1 MNNSNYRLQILN
13 HKDLFPTRDEAIGY
27 INDNFRMEAL
37 VGEPAI
43 AYYGDSDEPNAIIA
57 LGTPTSKRVF
67 FIDTFELSQSLKEL
81 KENSSEELEKDRL
94 DIDDLIDK
102 VSNIITA
109 AGFIYDDNKK
119 SNRITYEP
127 DNKDSVIGETKTL
140 AEAVAK
146 LSEYAQKHVADNAL
160 TVKDTNTVAISYKD
174 TENGK
179 EMSAD
184 VKLSIEGA
192 DDDLAFNNNII
203 GVKPDGLFAAVS
215 LAFDE
220 NRRELI
226 FTTSGIKN
234 DVFVTDAKV
243 EKINIGEHTGVV
255 AQNEDANPIK
265 VTVEDDGNG
274 NKVISSKA
282 LLSEDPNNII
292 KVQDG
297 ALLVDGRAKN
307 IKYKEASVF
316 DGIVNLEDKVEVLST
331 FDVEVDVAKN
341 SLTITV
347 GEHTETVML
356 PGVDII
362 DNVKYDK
369 VNHQIIITF
378 KNGSSATIPLDDI
391 FKGYYF
397 DTTGTIELHEHVN
410 EDGSATITTAV
421 KLRDTDNAIAIDENG
436 YMYVPVSKTA
446 AEIDT
451 IVESIR
457 SEIERAKSAE
467 QALRDGLTKEI
478 HDRETSIAETKLY
491 ADSVVKGEHDRALEA
506 ENKLQEKIDAET
518 NTRVS
523 EITRVETEVVGDAK
537 AEVLENLQNE
547 IDRAKGAEQVNAKSI
562 ADETARAIQA
572 ETVLTSDVDTIKDK
586 LKIHGDSLTSLSDK
600 IAEETT
606 RATGKEHALELVI
619 NENKQKIDKEIA
631 NRVEKDASQDVA
643 IQSNHDALITLQG
656 TVDTEGSIRSII
668 NDELVTTNNKI
679 DNETERAET
688 AEGVLGERIDALVT
702 ANGNTLKDSKAYTD
716 EKISDVKGITDS
728 IKVDI
733 KALQDKDTEIKGI
746 LDTKVE
752 AVRLE
757 GVEGQPLTYQLLVK
771 LPTGEAVCGTINIP
785 QDNFFKSAHFDEA
798 TGHLFLTFSTP
809 DGEQVADL
817 NMNSLVQ
824 IYHAGNGLGKDSDNK
839 FFINKNEDG
848 DEGYLVVNENG
859 ICIQGINAKL
869 SEKANVGDSYTK
881 TESETTYSDIRQEI
895 TTAKNDLT
903 LVIKDAKT
911 ELNGKVTE
919 VANSVTV
926 ETNRASLEENRL
938 SDLITAN
945 TSAITN
951 NNTQT
956 NAKLAELTTK
966 ASNNTTA
973 ITAEETRATAAEK
986 ALDVR
991 VTAAEDK
998 INTLNAGVGV
1008 EGSVS
1013 DKISKAQ
1020 SAINDRIVQVEKDY
1034 ANADTVLNNN
1044 ITNLETNL
1052 THQIDDAKTE
1062 CNTYTDNAVRTVADR
1077 VTTNE
1082 NAITAINDSIQEVKE
1097 SVKQSEITV
1106 ETKTANSPVNLTKDK
1121 NVLGVQLTISSAT
1134 DNLLS
1139 TNDGGLFASSNA
1151 LYHTCL
1157 GENNQ
1162 PSTVQGELNKIY
1174 PTVRDAKTAI
1184 EEVRGLQTNVNT
1196 ISDKLAL
1203 TEEKVQTNTDNINA
1217 INEAINNASFLKGGS
1232 TKTVVVKVAKNAAE
1246 AEYAVTA
1253 DVKISTDAENELIQ
1267 KENGLYCTTRVCN
1280 TPENLIKKQSD
1291 GIFASNN
1298 AKDIRI
1304 IYNGVDTN
1312 VQEGFKQ
1319 LTDKVNKIVMPS
1331 ETIESLNATVV
1342 EQQKQIAA
1350 QADRITQLETLVNNL
1365 VDKVNNLIDFGTY
1378 SVTNE
1383 HS

>member
-13 HKDLFPTRDEAIGY
+13 HNDLFATREDAIGY

-43 AYYGDSDEPNAIIA
+43 AYYGDSDKPNAIIA

-81 KENSSEELEKDRL
+81 KESSSEELEKDRL

-102 VSNIITA
+102 VSNIIA
-109 AGFIYDDNKK
+109 ASGFIYDDNKK

-127 DNKDSVIGETKTL
+127 DNKDSVIGETNTL
-140 AEAVAK
+140 AEAIAK
-146 LSEYAQKHVADNAL
+146 LSEYVQKHVTDNAI

-220 NRRELI
+220 KRRELI

-255 AQNEDANPIK
+255 AHNEDANPIK
-265 VTVEDDGNG
+265 VIVENDTNG
-274 NKVISSKA
+274 NKVISSNA
-282 LLSEDPNNII
+282 VLSEDPNNIL

-316 DGIVNLEDKVEVLST
+316 EGIVNLEDKVEALST
-331 FDVEVDVAKN
+331 FDVKVDAAKN

-347 GEHTETVML
+347 GEHTETVTL

-362 DNVKYDK
+362 NNVKYDK

-397 DTTGTIELHEHVN
+397 DTTGTVELHEHVN
-410 EDGSATITTAV
+410 GDGSSTITTAV

-436 YMYVPVSKTA
+436 YMYVPVSKTS

-478 HDRETSIAETKLY
+478 HDREASIAETKLY
-491 ADSVVKGEHDRALEA
+491 ADNAVKVEHDRALEA
-506 ENKLQEKIDAET
+506 ERNLREKIEAET
-518 NTRVS
+518 TTRVS
-523 EITRVETEVVGDAK
+523 EITRVETEVVGNAK
-537 AEVLENLQNE
+537 AEVLEKLQNE
-547 IDRAKGAEQVNAKSI
+547 TDRAKGAEQANAKSI
-562 ADETARAIQA
+562 ADETARAKQS

-586 LKIHGDSLTSLSDK
+586 LKVHEESLTSLSDK
-600 IAEETT
+600 IGDETA
-606 RATGKEHALELVI
+606 RAIEKEHSLELVI

-631 NRVEKDASQDVA
+631 DRAEKDASQDA
-643 IQSNHDALITLQG
+643 EITANHEALITLQG

-668 NDELVTTNNKI
+668 NDELVATENKI
-679 DNETERAET
+679 VNETERAEN

-702 ANGNTLKDSKAYTD
+702 ANGNTLDDSKAYTD

-785 QDNFFKSAHFDEA
+785 QDNFFKGARFDEG
-798 TGHLFLTFSTP
+798 TGHLFLTFSTSE
-809 DGEQVADL
+809 GEQVADL
-817 NMNSLVQ
+817 DMNSLVQ
-824 IYHAGNGLGKDSDNK
+824 IYYAGNGLGKDSDNK

-848 DEGYLVVNENG
+848 DEGYLVVGENG

-869 SEKANVGDSYTK
+869 SEKANIGDSYTK
-881 TESETTYSDIRQEI
+881 AESETTYSDIRKEI
-895 TTAKNDLT
+895 TTSKNDLT

-911 ELNGKVTE
+911 ELNGKITE
-919 VANSVTV
+919 VANSITD
-926 ETNRASLEENRL
+926 ETKRAEGEESRL
-938 SDLITAN
+938 NDLITAN
-945 TSAITN
+945 TSTITN
-951 NNTQT
+951 NNTET
-956 NAKLAELTTK
+956 NAKLAELATK
-966 ASNNTTA
+966 ATNNTTA
-973 ITAEETRATAAEK
+973 ITAETTRATAAET
-986 ALDVR
+986 ALNVR

-1013 DKISKAQ
+1013 DKISKTQ
-1020 SAINDRIVQVEKDY
+1020 SVINDRIAQVEKDY
-1034 ANADTVLNNN
+1034 ANADTVLNNS
-1044 ITNLETNL
+1044 ITNLEANL
-1052 THQIDDAKTE
+1052 THQINDAKTA
-1062 CNTYTDNAVRTVADR
+1062 CNTYTDTSIRTVADR

-1082 NAITAINDSIQEVKE
+1082 NAITAINDSLNEVKN
-1097 SVKQSEITV
+1097 SVKQSEIDV
-1106 ETKTANSPVNLTKDK
+1106 ETETADSPVNLTKTVSEGK
-1121 NVLGVQLTISSAT
+1121 NIIGVRLKISPSEN
-1134 DNLLS
+1134 NLIV
-1139 TNDGGLFASSNA
+1139 TEDGTLFASKDA
-1151 LYHTCL
+1151 RYHSCL
-1157 GENNQ
+1157 GENGAVSN
-1162 PSTVQGELNKIY
+1162 VQGELNKLFEG
-1174 PTVRDAKTAI
+1174 VREAKSIAEDVHT
-1184 EEVRGLQTNVNT
+1184 LQTAVT
-1196 ISDKLAL
+1196 MLQGA
-1203 TEEKVQTNTDNINA
+1203 VQTNNGKIENLTSTVDSFDARINNTEA
-1217 INEAINNASFLKGGS
+1217 LVRGYENRMKSVEDSIIAINNKIGSADDTTSILGRLKS
-1232 TKTVVVKVAKNAAE
+1232 
-1246 AEYAVTA
+1246 
-1253 DVKISTDAENELIQ
+1253 
-1267 KENGLYCTTRVCN
+1267 
-1280 TPENLIKKQSD
+1280 
-1291 GIFASNN
+1291 
-1298 AKDIRI
+1298 
-1304 IYNGVDTN
+1304 
-1312 VQEGFKQ
+1312 
-1319 LTDKVNKIVMPS
+1319 
-1331 ETIESLNATVV
+1331 IEEKLSS
-1342 EQQKQIAA
+1342 
-1350 QADRITQLETLVNNL
+1350 
-1365 VDKVNNLIDFGTY
+1365 LIDFGTY
-1378 SVTNE
+1378 D
-1383 HS
+1383 

>member
-13 HKDLFPTRDEAIGY
+13 HNDLFATREDAIGY

-43 AYYGDSDEPNAIIA
+43 AYYGDSDKPNAIIA

-102 VSNIITA
+102 VNNIIA
-109 AGFIYDDNKK
+109 ASGFIYDDNKK

-146 LSEYAQKHVADNAL
+146 LSEYVQKPVTDNAI

-220 NRRELI
+220 KRRELI

-243 EKINIGEHTGVV
+243 EKINIGEHTSVV
-255 AQNEDANPIK
+255 AHNEDANPIK
-265 VTVEDDGNG
+265 VTVENDTNG
-274 NKVISSKA
+274 NKVISSNA
-282 LLSEDPNNII
+282 LLSEDPNNIL

-307 IKYKEASVF
+307 IKYKKASVF
-316 DGIVNLEDKVEVLST
+316 EGIVNLEDKVEALST
-331 FDVEVDVAKN
+331 FDVKVDVEKN

-347 GEHTETVML
+347 GEHTETVTL

-362 DNVKYDK
+362 NNVKYDK

-397 DTTGTIELHEHVN
+397 DTTGTVELHEHVN
-410 EDGSATITTAV
+410 GDGSSTITTAV

-457 SEIERAKSAE
+457 TEIERAKSAE
-467 QALRDGLTKEI
+467 QVLRDGLTKEI

-506 ENKLQEKIDAET
+506 ENKLQEKIVAET

-537 AEVLENLQNE
+537 AEVLEKLQNE
-547 IDRAKGAEQVNAKSI
+547 IDRAKGDEQVNAKSI

-631 NRVEKDASQDVA
+631 DRVEKDASQDVA
-643 IQSNHDALITLQG
+643 IQANHDALKLLQG

-668 NDELVTTNNKI
+668 NDELVATNNKI

-688 AEGVLGERIDALVT
+688 AEGVLGERINTLVT

-733 KALQDKDTEIKGI
+733 KALQDKDTEIEGI
-746 LDTKVE
+746 LNTKVE

-785 QDNFFKSAHFDEA
+785 QDNFFKSARFDEA
-798 TGHLFLTFSTP
+798 TGHLFLTFNTP
-809 DGEQVADL
+809 EGEQVADL
-817 NMNSLVQ
+817 DMNSLVQ

-848 DEGYLVVNENG
+848 DEGYLVVGENG

-869 SEKANVGDSYTK
+869 SEKANIGDSYTK
-881 TESETTYSDIRQEI
+881 AESETTYSDIRKEI
-895 TTAKNDLT
+895 ATSKNDLT

-911 ELNGKVTE
+911 ELNGKIVE
-919 VANSVTV
+919 VANSITD
-926 ETNRASLEENRL
+926 ETDRASNEESRL

-945 TSAITN
+945 TSTINN
-951 NNTQT
+951 NNTET
-956 NAKLAELTTK
+956 KAKLAELATK
-966 ASNNTTA
+966 AANNTTA
-973 ITAEETRATAAEK
+973 ITAETTRATAAET
-986 ALDVR
+986 ALNVR

-1013 DKISKAQ
+1013 DKISKTQ
-1020 SAINDRIVQVEKDY
+1020 SVINDRIAQVEKDY
-1034 ANADTVLNNN
+1034 ANADTALNNS
-1044 ITNLETNL
+1044 IVNLKANL
-1052 THQIDDAKTE
+1052 THQIDDAKIA
-1062 CNTYTDNAVRTVADR
+1062 CNTYTDTAIRPVADR

-1082 NAITAINDSIQEVKE
+1082 NAITAINDSLNEVKN
-1097 SVKQSEITV
+1097 SVKQSEIDV
-1106 ETKTANSPVNLTKDK
+1106 ETETADSPVNLTKTVSEGK
-1121 NVLGVQLTISSAT
+1121 NIIGVRLKISPSEN
-1134 DNLLS
+1134 NLIV
-1139 TNDGGLFASSNA
+1139 TEDGTLFASKDA
-1151 LYHTCL
+1151 RYHSCL
-1157 GENNQ
+1157 GENGAASN
-1162 PSTVQGELNKIY
+1162 VQDELNKLFEGVREAKSIAEDVHTLQTAVTMLQGAVQTNNGKIENLTS
-1174 PTVRDAKTAI
+1174 TVNSFDARINNTETLVRGYENRMRSVEDAIIAINNKIGSANDTTTILGRLKAI
-1184 EEVRGLQTNVNT
+1184 EE
-1196 ISDKLAL
+1196 KL
-1203 TEEKVQTNTDNINA
+1203 D
-1217 INEAINNASFLKGGS
+1217 S
-1232 TKTVVVKVAKNAAE
+1232 
-1246 AEYAVTA
+1246 
-1253 DVKISTDAENELIQ
+1253 
-1267 KENGLYCTTRVCN
+1267 
-1280 TPENLIKKQSD
+1280 
-1291 GIFASNN
+1291 
-1298 AKDIRI
+1298 
-1304 IYNGVDTN
+1304 
-1312 VQEGFKQ
+1312 
-1319 LTDKVNKIVMPS
+1319 
-1331 ETIESLNATVV
+1331 
-1342 EQQKQIAA
+1342 
-1350 QADRITQLETLVNNL
+1350 
-1365 VDKVNNLIDFGTY
+1365 LIDFGTY
-1378 SVTNE
+1378 D
-1383 HS
+1383 

>member
-1 MNNSNYRLQILN
+1 MNNPNYRLQILN
-13 HKDLFPTRDEAIGY
+13 HNDLFATREDAIGY

-43 AYYGDSDEPNAIIA
+43 AYYGDSDKPNAIIA

-81 KENSSEELEKDRL
+81 KESSSEELEKDRL

-102 VSNIITA
+102 VSNIIA
-109 AGFIYDDNKK
+109 ASGFIYDDNKK

-127 DNKDSVIGETKTL
+127 DNKDSVIGETNTL
-140 AEAVAK
+140 AEAIAK
-146 LSEYAQKHVADNAL
+146 LSEYVQKHVTDNAIA
-160 TVKDTNTVAISYKD
+160 VKDTNTVAISYKD

-220 NRRELI
+220 KRRELI

-243 EKINIGEHTGVV
+243 EKINIGEHTGVI
-255 AQNEDANPIK
+255 AHNEDANPIK
-265 VTVEDDGNG
+265 VIVENNTNG
-274 NKVISSKA
+274 NKVISSNVV
-282 LLSEDPNNII
+282 LSEDPNNIL

-316 DGIVNLEDKVEVLST
+316 EGIVNLEDKVEALST
-331 FDVEVDVAKN
+331 FDVKVDVAKN

-347 GEHTETVML
+347 GEHTETVTL

-362 DNVKYDK
+362 NNVKYDK

-397 DTTGTIELHEHVN
+397 DTTGTVELHEHVN
-410 EDGSATITTAV
+410 GDGSSTITTAV

-436 YMYVPVSKTA
+436 YMYVPVSKTS

-537 AEVLENLQNE
+537 AEVLEKIQNE

-631 NRVEKDASQDVA
+631 DRVEKDASQDVA
-643 IQSNHDALITLQG
+643 IQANNKALEILQG

-688 AEGVLGERIDALVT
+688 AEGVLGERINALVT

-785 QDNFFKSAHFDEA
+785 QDNFFKSARFDEG
-798 TGHLFLTFSTP
+798 TGHLFLTFSTSE
-809 DGEQVADL
+809 GEQVADL
-817 NMNSLVQ
+817 DMNSLVQ

-848 DEGYLVVNENG
+848 DEGYLVVGENG

-869 SEKANVGDSYTK
+869 SEKANIGDSYTK
-881 TESETTYSDIRQEI
+881 TESETTYSDIRKEI
-895 TTAKNDLT
+895 ATSKNDLT

-911 ELNGKVTE
+911 ELNGKIVE
-919 VANSVTV
+919 VANSITD
-926 ETNRASLEENRL
+926 ETDRASNEESRL

-945 TSAITN
+945 TSTINN
-951 NNTQT
+951 NNTET
-956 NAKLAELTTK
+956 KAKLAELATK
-966 ASNNTTA
+966 AANNTTA
-973 ITAEETRATAAEK
+973 ITAETTRATAAET
-986 ALDVR
+986 ALNVR

-1013 DKISKAQ
+1013 DKISKTQ
-1020 SAINDRIVQVEKDY
+1020 SVINDRIAQVEKDY
-1034 ANADTVLNNN
+1034 ANADTALNNS
-1044 ITNLETNL
+1044 IVNLEANL
-1052 THQIDDAKTE
+1052 THQIDDAKIA
-1062 CNTYTDNAVRTVADR
+1062 CNTYTDTAIRPVADR
-1077 VTTNE
+1077 LTTNE
-1082 NAITAINDSIQEVKE
+1082 NAITAINDSLNEVKN
-1097 SVKQSEITV
+1097 SVKQSEIDV
-1106 ETKTANSPVNLTKDK
+1106 ETETADSPVNLTKTVSEGK
-1121 NVLGVQLTISSAT
+1121 NIIGVRLKISPSEN
-1134 DNLLS
+1134 NLIV
-1139 TNDGGLFASSNA
+1139 TEDGTLFASKDA
-1151 LYHTCL
+1151 RYHSCL
-1157 GENNQ
+1157 GENGAASN
-1162 PSTVQGELNKIY
+1162 VQGELNKLFEGVREAKSIAEDVHTLQTAVTMLQGAVQTNNGKIENLTS
-1174 PTVRDAKTAI
+1174 TVNSFDARINNTETLVRGYENRMRSVEDAIIAINNKIGSANDTTTILGRLKAI
-1184 EEVRGLQTNVNT
+1184 EE
-1196 ISDKLAL
+1196 KL
-1203 TEEKVQTNTDNINA
+1203 D
-1217 INEAINNASFLKGGS
+1217 S
-1232 TKTVVVKVAKNAAE
+1232 
-1246 AEYAVTA
+1246 
-1253 DVKISTDAENELIQ
+1253 
-1267 KENGLYCTTRVCN
+1267 
-1280 TPENLIKKQSD
+1280 
-1291 GIFASNN
+1291 
-1298 AKDIRI
+1298 
-1304 IYNGVDTN
+1304 
-1312 VQEGFKQ
+1312 
-1319 LTDKVNKIVMPS
+1319 
-1331 ETIESLNATVV
+1331 
-1342 EQQKQIAA
+1342 
-1350 QADRITQLETLVNNL
+1350 
-1365 VDKVNNLIDFGTY
+1365 LIDFGIY
-1378 SVTNE
+1378 N
-1383 HS
+1383 

>member
-13 HKDLFPTRDEAIGY
+13 HNDLFATREDAIGY

-43 AYYGDSDEPNAIIA
+43 AYYGDSDKPNAIIA

-81 KENSSEELEKDRL
+81 KESSSEELEKDRL

-102 VSNIITA
+102 VSNIIA
-109 AGFIYDDNKK
+109 ASGFIYDDNKK

-127 DNKDSVIGETKTL
+127 DNKDSVIGETNTL
-140 AEAVAK
+140 AEAIAK
-146 LSEYAQKHVADNAL
+146 LSEYVQKHVTDNAI

-220 NRRELI
+220 KRRELI

-255 AQNEDANPIK
+255 AHNEDANPIK
-265 VTVEDDGNG
+265 VIVENDTNG
-274 NKVISSKA
+274 NKVISSNA
-282 LLSEDPNNII
+282 VLSEYPNNIL

-316 DGIVNLEDKVEVLST
+316 EGIVNLEDKVEALST
-331 FDVEVDVAKN
+331 FDVKVDAAKN

-347 GEHTETVML
+347 GEHTETVTL

-362 DNVKYDK
+362 NNVKYDK

-397 DTTGTIELHEHVN
+397 DTTGTVELHEHVN
-410 EDGSATITTAV
+410 GDGSSTITTAV

-436 YMYVPVSKTA
+436 YMYVPVSKTS

-478 HDRETSIAETKLY
+478 HDREASIAETKLY
-491 ADSVVKGEHDRALEA
+491 ADNAVKVEHDRALEA
-506 ENKLQEKIDAET
+506 ERNLREKIEAET
-518 NTRVS
+518 TTRVS
-523 EITRVETEVVGDAK
+523 EITRVETEVVGNAK
-537 AEVLENLQNE
+537 AEVLEKLQNE
-547 IDRAKGAEQVNAKSI
+547 TDRAKGAEQANAKSI
-562 ADETARAIQA
+562 ADETARAKQS

-586 LKIHGDSLTSLSDK
+586 LKVHEESLTSLSDK
-600 IAEETT
+600 IGDETA
-606 RATGKEHALELVI
+606 RAIEKEHSLELVI

-631 NRVEKDASQDVA
+631 DRAEKDASQDA
-643 IQSNHDALITLQG
+643 EITANHEALITLQG

-668 NDELVTTNNKI
+668 NDELVATENKI
-679 DNETERAET
+679 VNETERAKT

-702 ANGNTLKDSKAYTD
+702 ANGNTLDDSKAYTD

-785 QDNFFKSAHFDEA
+785 QDNFFKGARFDEG
-798 TGHLFLTFSTP
+798 TGHLFLTFSTSE
-809 DGEQVADL
+809 GEQVADL
-817 NMNSLVQ
+817 DMNSLVQ
-824 IYHAGNGLGKDSDNK
+824 IYYAGNGLGKDSDNK

-848 DEGYLVVNENG
+848 DEGYLVVGENG

-869 SEKANVGDSYTK
+869 NEKANIGDSYTK
-881 TESETTYSDIRQEI
+881 AESETTYSDIRKEI
-895 TTAKNDLT
+895 TTSKNDLT

-911 ELNGKVTE
+911 ELNGKITE
-919 VANSVTV
+919 VANSITD
-926 ETNRASLEENRL
+926 ETKRAEGEESRL
-938 SDLITAN
+938 NDLITAN
-945 TSAITN
+945 TSTITN
-951 NNTQT
+951 NNTET
-956 NAKLAELTTK
+956 NAKLAELATK
-966 ASNNTTA
+966 ATNNTTA
-973 ITAEETRATAAEK
+973 ITAETTRATAAET
-986 ALDVR
+986 ALNVR

-1013 DKISKAQ
+1013 DKISKTQ
-1020 SAINDRIVQVEKDY
+1020 SVINDRIAQVEKDY
-1034 ANADTVLNNN
+1034 ANADTVLNNS
-1044 ITNLETNL
+1044 ITNLEANL
-1052 THQIDDAKTE
+1052 THQINDAKTA
-1062 CNTYTDNAVRTVADR
+1062 CNTYTDTSIRTVADR

-1082 NAITAINDSIQEVKE
+1082 NAITAINDNLNEVKN
-1097 SVKQSEITV
+1097 SVKQSEIDV
-1106 ETKTANSPVNLTKDK
+1106 ETETADSPVNLTKTVSEGK
-1121 NVLGVQLTISSAT
+1121 NIIGVRLKISPSEN
-1134 DNLLS
+1134 NLIV
-1139 TNDGGLFASSNA
+1139 TEDGTLFASKDA
-1151 LYHTCL
+1151 RYHSCL
-1157 GENNQ
+1157 GENGAVSN
-1162 PSTVQGELNKIY
+1162 VQGELNKLFEG
-1174 PTVRDAKTAI
+1174 VREAKSIAEDVHT
-1184 EEVRGLQTNVNT
+1184 LQTAVT
-1196 ISDKLAL
+1196 MLQGA
-1203 TEEKVQTNTDNINA
+1203 VQTNNGKIENLTSTVDSFDARINNTEA
-1217 INEAINNASFLKGGS
+1217 LVRGYENRMKSVEDSIIAINNKIGSADDTTSILGRLKS
-1232 TKTVVVKVAKNAAE
+1232 
-1246 AEYAVTA
+1246 
-1253 DVKISTDAENELIQ
+1253 
-1267 KENGLYCTTRVCN
+1267 
-1280 TPENLIKKQSD
+1280 
-1291 GIFASNN
+1291 
-1298 AKDIRI
+1298 
-1304 IYNGVDTN
+1304 
-1312 VQEGFKQ
+1312 
-1319 LTDKVNKIVMPS
+1319 
-1331 ETIESLNATVV
+1331 IEEKLSS
-1342 EQQKQIAA
+1342 
-1350 QADRITQLETLVNNL
+1350 
-1365 VDKVNNLIDFGTY
+1365 LIDFGIY
-1378 SVTNE
+1378 D
-1383 HS
+1383 

>member
-13 HKDLFPTRDEAIGY
+13 HNDLFATREDAIGY

-43 AYYGDSDEPNAIIA
+43 AYYGDSNKPNAIIA

-102 VSNIITA
+102 VNNIIA
-109 AGFIYDDNKK
+109 ASGFIYDDNKK

-127 DNKDSVIGETKTL
+127 DNKDSIIGETKTL

-146 LSEYAQKHVADNAL
+146 LSEYVQKHVTDNAI

-220 NRRELI
+220 KRRELI

-255 AQNEDANPIK
+255 AHNEDTNPIK
-265 VTVEDDGNG
+265 VIVENDTNG
-274 NKVISSKA
+274 NKVISSNA
-282 LLSEDPNNII
+282 LISEDTNNIL

-307 IKYKEASVF
+307 ITYKEASVF
-316 DGIVNLEDKVEVLST
+316 EGIVNLEDKVEALST
-331 FDVEVDVAKN
+331 FDVKVDVAKN

-347 GEHTETVML
+347 GEHTETVTL

-362 DNVKYDK
+362 SNVKYDK

-397 DTTGTIELHEHVN
+397 DTTGTVELHEHVN
-410 EDGSATITTAV
+410 GDGSSTITTAV

-467 QALRDGLTKEI
+467 QVLRDGLTKEI
-478 HDRETSIAETKLY
+478 HDRENSIAETKLY

-506 ENKLQEKIDAET
+506 ENKLQEKIVAET

-523 EITRVETEVVGDAK
+523 EITRVETEVVGNAK
-537 AEVLENLQNE
+537 AEVLEKLQNE

-631 NRVEKDASQDVA
+631 DRVEKDASQDVA
-643 IQSNHDALITLQG
+643 IQANNKALEILQG

-668 NDELVTTNNKI
+668 NDELVATNNKI
-679 DNETERAET
+679 VNETERAKT
-688 AEGVLGERIDALVT
+688 AEGVLDERINALVT

-728 IKVDI
+728 IKVNI

-785 QDNFFKSAHFDEA
+785 QDNFFKGARFDEG
-798 TGHLFLTFSTP
+798 TGHLFLTFSTSE
-809 DGEQVADL
+809 GEQVADL
-817 NMNSLVQ
+817 DMNSLVQ

-839 FFINKNEDG
+839 FFINKNEDA
-848 DEGYLVVNENG
+848 DEGYLVVGENG

-869 SEKANVGDSYTK
+869 NEKANIGDSYTK
-881 TESETTYSDIRQEI
+881 AESETTYSDIRKEI
-895 TTAKNDLT
+895 TTSKNDLT

-911 ELNGKVTE
+911 ELNGKIVE
-919 VANSVTV
+919 VANSITD
-926 ETNRASLEENRL
+926 ETNRAEGEESRL

-945 TSAITN
+945 TSTINN
-951 NNTQT
+951 NNTET
-956 NAKLAELTTK
+956 KAKLAELATK
-966 ASNNTTA
+966 AANNTTA
-973 ITAEETRATAAEK
+973 ITAETTRATAAET
-986 ALDVR
+986 ALNVR

-1013 DKISKAQ
+1013 DKISKTQ
-1020 SAINDRIVQVEKDY
+1020 SVINDRIAQVEKDY
-1034 ANADTVLNNN
+1034 ANADTALNNS
-1044 ITNLETNL
+1044 IVNLKANL
-1052 THQIDDAKTE
+1052 THQIDDAKIA
-1062 CNTYTDNAVRTVADR
+1062 CNTYTDTAIRPVANR

-1082 NAITAINDSIQEVKE
+1082 NAITAINDSLNEVKN
-1097 SVKQSEITV
+1097 SVKQSEIDV
-1106 ETKTANSPVNLTKDK
+1106 ETETADSPVNLTKTVSEGK
-1121 NVLGVQLTISSAT
+1121 NIIGVRLKISPSEN
-1134 DNLLS
+1134 NLIV
-1139 TNDGGLFASSNA
+1139 TEDGTLFASKDA
-1151 LYHTCL
+1151 RYHSCL
-1157 GENNQ
+1157 GENGAASN
-1162 PSTVQGELNKIY
+1162 VQGELNKLFEGVREAKSIAEDVHTLQTAVTMLQGAIQTNNGKIENLTS
-1174 PTVRDAKTAI
+1174 TVNSFDARINNAETL
-1184 EEVRGLQTNVNT
+1184 VRGYENRMRSVEDS
-1196 ISDKLAL
+1196 I
-1203 TEEKVQTNTDNINA
+1203 I
-1217 INEAINNASFLKGGS
+1217 AINNKIGSADDTTTILGRLKAIEQTL
-1232 TKTVVVKVAKNAAE
+1232 TK
-1246 AEYAVTA
+1246 
-1253 DVKISTDAENELIQ
+1253 
-1267 KENGLYCTTRVCN
+1267 
-1280 TPENLIKKQSD
+1280 
-1291 GIFASNN
+1291 
-1298 AKDIRI
+1298 
-1304 IYNGVDTN
+1304 
-1312 VQEGFKQ
+1312 
-1319 LTDKVNKIVMPS
+1319 
-1331 ETIESLNATVV
+1331 
-1342 EQQKQIAA
+1342 
-1350 QADRITQLETLVNNL
+1350 
-1365 VDKVNNLIDFGTY
+1365 LIDFGTY
-1378 SVTNE
+1378 TE
-1383 HS
+1383 

>member
-1 MNNSNYRLQILN
+1 MNNPNYRLQILN
-13 HKDLFPTRDEAIGY
+13 HNDLFATREDAIGY

-43 AYYGDSDEPNAIIA
+43 AYYGDSDKPNAIIA

-81 KENSSEELEKDRL
+81 KESSSEELEKDRL

-102 VSNIITA
+102 VSNIIA
-109 AGFIYDDNKK
+109 ASGFIYDDNKK

-127 DNKDSVIGETKTL
+127 DNKDSVIGETNTL
-140 AEAVAK
+140 AEAIAK
-146 LSEYAQKHVADNAL
+146 LSEYVQKHVTDNAIA
-160 TVKDTNTVAISYKD
+160 VKDTNTVAISYKD

-220 NRRELI
+220 KRRELI

-243 EKINIGEHTGVV
+243 EKINIGEHTGVI
-255 AQNEDANPIK
+255 AHNEDANPIK
-265 VTVEDDGNG
+265 VIVENDTNG
-274 NKVISSKA
+274 NKVISSNVV
-282 LLSEDPNNII
+282 LSEDPNNIL

-316 DGIVNLEDKVEVLST
+316 EGIVNLEDKVEALST
-331 FDVEVDVAKN
+331 FDVKVDVAKN

-347 GEHTETVML
+347 GEHTETVTL

-362 DNVKYDK
+362 NNVKYDK

-397 DTTGTIELHEHVN
+397 DTTGTVELHEHVN
-410 EDGSATITTAV
+410 GDGSSTITTAV

-436 YMYVPVSKTA
+436 YMYVPVSKTS

-537 AEVLENLQNE
+537 AEVLEKIQNE

-631 NRVEKDASQDVA
+631 DRVEKDASQDVA
-643 IQSNHDALITLQG
+643 IQANNKALEILQG

-688 AEGVLGERIDALVT
+688 AEGVLGERINALVT

-785 QDNFFKSAHFDEA
+785 QDNFFKSARFDEG
-798 TGHLFLTFSTP
+798 TGHLFLTFSTSE
-809 DGEQVADL
+809 GEQVADL
-817 NMNSLVQ
+817 DMNSLVQ

-848 DEGYLVVNENG
+848 DEGYLVVGENG

-869 SEKANVGDSYTK
+869 SEKANIGDSYTK
-881 TESETTYSDIRQEI
+881 TESETTYSDIRKEI
-895 TTAKNDLT
+895 ATSKNDLT

-911 ELNGKVTE
+911 ELNGKIVE
-919 VANSVTV
+919 VANSITD
-926 ETNRASLEENRL
+926 ETDRASNEESRL

-945 TSAITN
+945 TSTINN
-951 NNTQT
+951 NNTET
-956 NAKLAELTTK
+956 KAKLAELATK
-966 ASNNTTA
+966 AANNTTA
-973 ITAEETRATAAEK
+973 ITAETTRATAAET
-986 ALDVR
+986 ALNVR

-1013 DKISKAQ
+1013 DKISKTQ
-1020 SAINDRIVQVEKDY
+1020 SVINDRIAQVEKDY
-1034 ANADTVLNNN
+1034 ANADTALNNS
-1044 ITNLETNL
+1044 IVNLEANL
-1052 THQIDDAKTE
+1052 THQIDDAKIA
-1062 CNTYTDNAVRTVADR
+1062 CNTYTDTAIRPVADR
-1077 VTTNE
+1077 LTTNE
-1082 NAITAINDSIQEVKE
+1082 NAITAINDSLNEVKN
-1097 SVKQSEITV
+1097 SVKQSEIDV
-1106 ETKTANSPVNLTKDK
+1106 ETETADSPVNLTKTVSEGK
-1121 NVLGVQLTISSAT
+1121 NIIGVRLKISPSEN
-1134 DNLLS
+1134 NLIV
-1139 TNDGGLFASSNA
+1139 TEDGTLFASKDA
-1151 LYHTCL
+1151 RYHSCL
-1157 GENNQ
+1157 GENGAASN
-1162 PSTVQGELNKIY
+1162 VQGELNKLFEGVREAKSIAEDVHTLQTAVTMLQGAVQTNNGKIENLTS
-1174 PTVRDAKTAI
+1174 TVNSFDARINNTETLVRGYENRMRSVEDAIIAINNKIGSANDTTTILGRLKAI
-1184 EEVRGLQTNVNT
+1184 EE
-1196 ISDKLAL
+1196 KL
-1203 TEEKVQTNTDNINA
+1203 D
-1217 INEAINNASFLKGGS
+1217 S
-1232 TKTVVVKVAKNAAE
+1232 
-1246 AEYAVTA
+1246 
-1253 DVKISTDAENELIQ
+1253 
-1267 KENGLYCTTRVCN
+1267 
-1280 TPENLIKKQSD
+1280 
-1291 GIFASNN
+1291 
-1298 AKDIRI
+1298 
-1304 IYNGVDTN
+1304 
-1312 VQEGFKQ
+1312 
-1319 LTDKVNKIVMPS
+1319 
-1331 ETIESLNATVV
+1331 
-1342 EQQKQIAA
+1342 
-1350 QADRITQLETLVNNL
+1350 
-1365 VDKVNNLIDFGTY
+1365 LIDFGIY
-1378 SVTNE
+1378 N
-1383 HS
+1383 

>member
-13 HKDLFPTRDEAIGY
+13 HNDLFATREDAIGY

-43 AYYGDSDEPNAIIA
+43 AYYGDSDKPNAIIA

-81 KENSSEELEKDRL
+81 KESSSEELEKDRL

-102 VSNIITA
+102 VSNIIA
-109 AGFIYDDNKK
+109 ASGFIYDDNKK

-127 DNKDSVIGETKTL
+127 DNKDSVIGETNTL
-140 AEAVAK
+140 AEAIAK
-146 LSEYAQKHVADNAL
+146 LSEYVQKHVTDNAI

-220 NRRELI
+220 KRRELI

-255 AQNEDANPIK
+255 AHNEDANPIK
-265 VTVEDDGNG
+265 VIVENDTNG
-274 NKVISSKA
+274 NKVISSNA
-282 LLSEDPNNII
+282 VLSEDPNNIL

-316 DGIVNLEDKVEVLST
+316 EGIVNLEDKVEALST
-331 FDVEVDVAKN
+331 FDVKVDAAKN

-347 GEHTETVML
+347 GEHTETVTL

-362 DNVKYDK
+362 NNVKYDK

-397 DTTGTIELHEHVN
+397 DTTGTVELHEHVN
-410 EDGSATITTAV
+410 GDGSSTITTAV

-436 YMYVPVSKTA
+436 YMYVPVSKTS

-478 HDRETSIAETKLY
+478 HDREASIAETKLY
-491 ADSVVKGEHDRALEA
+491 ADNAVKVEHDRALEA
-506 ENKLQEKIDAET
+506 ERNLREKIEAET
-518 NTRVS
+518 TTRVS
-523 EITRVETEVVGDAK
+523 EITRVETEVVGNAK
-537 AEVLENLQNE
+537 AEVLEKLQNE
-547 IDRAKGAEQVNAKSI
+547 TDRAKGAEQANAKSI
-562 ADETARAIQA
+562 ADETARAKQS

-586 LKIHGDSLTSLSDK
+586 LKVHEESLTSLSDK
-600 IAEETT
+600 IGDETA
-606 RATGKEHALELVI
+606 RAIEKEHSLELVI

-631 NRVEKDASQDVA
+631 DRAEKDASQDA
-643 IQSNHDALITLQG
+643 EITANHEALITLQG

-668 NDELVTTNNKI
+668 NDELVATENKI
-679 DNETERAET
+679 VNETERAKT

-702 ANGNTLKDSKAYTD
+702 ANGNTLDDSKAYTD

-785 QDNFFKSAHFDEA
+785 QDNFFKGARFDEG
-798 TGHLFLTFSTP
+798 TGHLFLTFSTSE
-809 DGEQVADL
+809 GEQVADL
-817 NMNSLVQ
+817 DMNSLVQ
-824 IYHAGNGLGKDSDNK
+824 IYYAGNGLGKDSDNK

-848 DEGYLVVNENG
+848 DEGYLVVGENG

-869 SEKANVGDSYTK
+869 SEKANIGDSYTK
-881 TESETTYSDIRQEI
+881 AESETTYSDIRKEI
-895 TTAKNDLT
+895 TTSKNDLT

-911 ELNGKVTE
+911 ELNGKITE
-919 VANSVTV
+919 VANSITD
-926 ETNRASLEENRL
+926 ETKRAEGEESRL
-938 SDLITAN
+938 NDLITAN
-945 TSAITN
+945 TSTITN
-951 NNTQT
+951 NNTET
-956 NAKLAELTTK
+956 NAKLAELATK
-966 ASNNTTA
+966 ATNNTTA
-973 ITAEETRATAAEK
+973 ITAETTRATAAET
-986 ALDVR
+986 ALNVR

-1013 DKISKAQ
+1013 DKISKTQ
-1020 SAINDRIVQVEKDY
+1020 SVINDRIAQVEKDY
-1034 ANADTVLNNN
+1034 ANADTVLNNS
-1044 ITNLETNL
+1044 ITNLEANL
-1052 THQIDDAKTE
+1052 THQINDAKTA
-1062 CNTYTDNAVRTVADR
+1062 CNTYTDTAIRTVADR

-1082 NAITAINDSIQEVKE
+1082 NAITAINDSLNEVKN
-1097 SVKQSEITV
+1097 SVKQSEIDV
-1106 ETKTANSPVNLTKDK
+1106 ETETADSPVNLTKTVSESK
-1121 NVLGVQLTISSAT
+1121 NIIGVRLKISPSEN
-1134 DNLLS
+1134 NLIV
-1139 TNDGGLFASSNA
+1139 TEDGTLFASKDA
-1151 LYHTCL
+1151 RYHSCL
-1157 GENNQ
+1157 GENGAVSN
-1162 PSTVQGELNKIY
+1162 VQGELNKLFEG
-1174 PTVRDAKTAI
+1174 VREAKSIAEDVHT
-1184 EEVRGLQTNVNT
+1184 LQTAVT
-1196 ISDKLAL
+1196 MLQGA
-1203 TEEKVQTNTDNINA
+1203 VQTNNGKIENLTSTVDSFDARINNTEA
-1217 INEAINNASFLKGGS
+1217 LVRGYENRMKSVEDSIIAINNKIGSADDTTSILGRLKS
-1232 TKTVVVKVAKNAAE
+1232 
-1246 AEYAVTA
+1246 
-1253 DVKISTDAENELIQ
+1253 
-1267 KENGLYCTTRVCN
+1267 
-1280 TPENLIKKQSD
+1280 
-1291 GIFASNN
+1291 
-1298 AKDIRI
+1298 
-1304 IYNGVDTN
+1304 
-1312 VQEGFKQ
+1312 
-1319 LTDKVNKIVMPS
+1319 
-1331 ETIESLNATVV
+1331 IEEKLSS
-1342 EQQKQIAA
+1342 
-1350 QADRITQLETLVNNL
+1350 
-1365 VDKVNNLIDFGTY
+1365 LIDFGIY
-1378 SVTNE
+1378 D
-1383 HS
+1383 

>member
-13 HKDLFPTRDEAIGY
+13 HNDLFATREDAIGY

-43 AYYGDSDEPNAIIA
+43 AYYGDSDKPNAIIA

-102 VSNIITA
+102 VNNIIA
-109 AGFIYDDNKK
+109 ASGFIYDDNKK

-146 LSEYAQKHVADNAL
+146 LSEYVQKHVTDNAI

-220 NRRELI
+220 KRRELI

-243 EKINIGEHTGVV
+243 EKINIGEHTSVV
-255 AQNEDANPIK
+255 AHNEDANPIK
-265 VTVEDDGNG
+265 VTVENNTNG
-274 NKVISSKA
+274 NKVISSNA
-282 LLSEDPNNII
+282 LLSEDPNNIL

-307 IKYKEASVF
+307 ITYKEASVF
-316 DGIVNLEDKVEVLST
+316 EGIVNLEDKVEALST
-331 FDVEVDVAKN
+331 FDVKVDVEKN

-347 GEHTETVML
+347 GEHTETVTL

-362 DNVKYDK
+362 NNVKYDK

-397 DTTGTIELHEHVN
+397 DTTGTVELHEHVN
-410 EDGSATITTAV
+410 GDGSSTITTAV

-457 SEIERAKSAE
+457 TEIERAKSAE
-467 QALRDGLTKEI
+467 QVLRDGLTKEI

-506 ENKLQEKIDAET
+506 ENKLQEKIIAET

-537 AEVLENLQNE
+537 AEVLEKLQNE
-547 IDRAKGAEQVNAKSI
+547 IDRAKGDEQVNAKSI

-631 NRVEKDASQDVA
+631 DRVEKDASQDVA
-643 IQSNHDALITLQG
+643 IQANHDALKLLQG

-668 NDELVTTNNKI
+668 NDELVATNNKI

-688 AEGVLGERIDALVT
+688 TEGVLGERINTLVT

-733 KALQDKDTEIKGI
+733 KALQDKDTEIEGI

-785 QDNFFKSAHFDEA
+785 QDNFFKSARFDEA
-798 TGHLFLTFSTP
+798 TGHLFLTFNTP
-809 DGEQVADL
+809 EGEQVADL
-817 NMNSLVQ
+817 DMNSLVQ

-848 DEGYLVVNENG
+848 DEGYLVVGENG

-869 SEKANVGDSYTK
+869 SEKANIGDSYTK
-881 TESETTYSDIRQEI
+881 TESETTYSDIRKEI
-895 TTAKNDLT
+895 ATSKNDLT

-911 ELNGKVTE
+911 ELNGKIVE
-919 VANSVTV
+919 VANSITD
-926 ETNRASLEENRL
+926 ETDRASSVESRL

-945 TSAITN
+945 TSTINN
-951 NNTQT
+951 NNTET
-956 NAKLAELTTK
+956 KAKLAELATK
-966 ASNNTTA
+966 AANNTTA
-973 ITAEETRATAAEK
+973 ITAETTRATAAET
-986 ALDVR
+986 ALNVR

-1013 DKISKAQ
+1013 DKISKTQ
-1020 SAINDRIVQVEKDY
+1020 SVINDRIAQVEKDY
-1034 ANADTVLNNN
+1034 ANADTALNNS
-1044 ITNLETNL
+1044 IVNLEANL
-1052 THQIDDAKTE
+1052 THQIDDAKIA
-1062 CNTYTDNAVRTVADR
+1062 CNTYTDTAIRPVADR

-1082 NAITAINDSIQEVKE
+1082 NAITAINDSLNEVKN
-1097 SVKQSEITV
+1097 SVKQSEIDV
-1106 ETKTANSPVNLTKDK
+1106 ETETADSPVNLTKTVSEGK
-1121 NVLGVQLTISSAT
+1121 NIIGVRLKISPSEN
-1134 DNLLS
+1134 NLIV
-1139 TNDGGLFASSNA
+1139 TEDGTLFASKDA
-1151 LYHTCL
+1151 RYHSCL
-1157 GENNQ
+1157 GENGAASN
-1162 PSTVQGELNKIY
+1162 VQGELNKLFEGVREAKSIAEDVHTLQTAVTMLQGAVQTNNGKIENLTS
-1174 PTVRDAKTAI
+1174 TVNSFDARINNTETLVRGYENRMRSVEDAIIAINNKIGSANDTTTILGRLKAI
-1184 EEVRGLQTNVNT
+1184 EE
-1196 ISDKLAL
+1196 KL
-1203 TEEKVQTNTDNINA
+1203 D
-1217 INEAINNASFLKGGS
+1217 S
-1232 TKTVVVKVAKNAAE
+1232 
-1246 AEYAVTA
+1246 
-1253 DVKISTDAENELIQ
+1253 
-1267 KENGLYCTTRVCN
+1267 
-1280 TPENLIKKQSD
+1280 
-1291 GIFASNN
+1291 
-1298 AKDIRI
+1298 
-1304 IYNGVDTN
+1304 
-1312 VQEGFKQ
+1312 
-1319 LTDKVNKIVMPS
+1319 
-1331 ETIESLNATVV
+1331 
-1342 EQQKQIAA
+1342 
-1350 QADRITQLETLVNNL
+1350 
-1365 VDKVNNLIDFGTY
+1365 LIDFGTY
-1378 SVTNE
+1378 D
-1383 HS
+1383 

>member
-1 MNNSNYRLQILN
+1 MNNPNYRLQILN
-13 HKDLFPTRDEAIGY
+13 HNDLFATRDDAIGY

-43 AYYGDSDEPNAIIA
+43 AYYGDRNKPNAIIA

-67 FIDTFELSQSLKEL
+67 FIDTFELSQNLNEFKEI
-81 KENSSEELEKDRL
+81 SSEKLEQDRL

-102 VSNIITA
+102 VSNIIAA
-109 AGFIYDDNKK
+109 AGFIYDDNKIT
-119 SNRITYEP
+119 NRVTYEP
-127 DNKDSVIGETKTL
+127 DNKDIIIGETRTL
-140 AEAVAK
+140 AESVAK
-146 LSEYAQKHVADNAL
+146 LSEYVQQHVVDNTR
-160 TVKDTNTVAISYKD
+160 TVKDTNTVAISYKNSS
-174 TENGK
+174 NGK

-184 VKLSIEGA
+184 IKLSTEGA

-203 GVKPDGLFAAVS
+203 GAKSDGLFASVN

-220 NRRELI
+220 KRRELI

-234 DVFVTDAKV
+234 DAFVTDAKV
-243 EKINIGEHTGVV
+243 ERINIGEHTDVV
-255 AQNEDANPIK
+255 AHNEDANPIK
-265 VTVEDDGNG
+265 VTVEDNTNG

-282 LLSEDPNNII
+282 LLSEDINNILT
-292 KVQDG
+292 VQDG
-297 ALLVDGRAKN
+297 TLFVDGRSKN
-307 IKYKEASVF
+307 IKYKKASVF
-316 DGIVNLEDKVEVLST
+316 DGIVSLENKVEVLST
-331 FDVEVDVAKN
+331 FDVKVDAVKN

-356 PGVDII
+356 PGVEIV

-378 KNGSSATIPLDDI
+378 KNGSSATIPLNDV

-397 DTTGTIELHEHVN
+397 DTTGTVELHEHVN

-436 YMYVPVSKTA
+436 YMYVPVSTTTTKINA
-446 AEIDT
+446 
-451 IVESIR
+451 IVESINA
-457 SEIERAKSAE
+457 EINRAKGAE
-467 QALRDGLTKEI
+467 QALRDDLTTEI
-478 HDRETSIAETKLY
+478 RDREASIAETKLY
-491 ADSVVKGEHDRALEA
+491 ADNAVKVEHDRALEA
-506 ENKLQEKIDAET
+506 ERNLREKIEAET
-518 NTRVS
+518 TTRVS
-523 EITRVETEVVGDAK
+523 EITRVETEVVGNAK
-537 AEVLENLQNE
+537 AEVLEKLQNE
-547 IDRAKGAEQVNAKSI
+547 TDRAKGAEQANAKSI
-562 ADETARAIQA
+562 ADETARAKQS

-586 LKIHGDSLTSLSDK
+586 LNVHEESLTSLSDK
-600 IAEETT
+600 IGDETA
-606 RATGKEHALELVI
+606 RAIEKEHSLELVI

-631 NRVEKDASQDVA
+631 DRAEKDASQDA
-643 IQSNHDALITLQG
+643 EITANHEALITLQG

-668 NDELVTTNNKI
+668 NDELVTTVKKI
-679 DNETERAET
+679 TNETERAKN
-688 AEGVLGERIDALVT
+688 AEGVLGDRIDALVT
-702 ANGNTLKDSKAYTD
+702 ANGNTLTDSKAYTD
-716 EKISDVKGITDS
+716 EKISDVKGITDN

-733 KALQDKDTEIKGI
+733 KALQSKDTEIEGI

-752 AVRLE
+752 SVRLE

-771 LPTGEAVCGTINIP
+771 LPSGEAVCGTINIP
-785 QDNFFKSAHFDEA
+785 QDNFFKSARFEET

-919 VANSVTV
+919 VANSVID
-926 ETNRASLEENRL
+926 ETNRASSVEDRL

-966 ASNNTTA
+966 AANNTTA

-1044 ITNLETNL
+1044 ITNLEANL

-1246 AEYAVTA
+1246 VEYAVTA

-1267 KENGLYCTTRVCN
+1267 KENGLYCTTRVCD

-1319 LTDKVNKIVMPS
+1319 LTDKVNKIVMSS

-1342 EQQKQIAA
+1342 EQQKQITA

>member
-13 HKDLFPTRDEAIGY
+13 HNDLFATREDAIGY

-43 AYYGDSDEPNAIIA
+43 AYYGDSDKPNAIIA

-67 FIDTFELSQSLKEL
+67 FIDTFELSQTLKEL

-102 VSNIITA
+102 VNNIIA
-109 AGFIYDDNKK
+109 ASGFIYDDNKK

-146 LSEYAQKHVADNAL
+146 LSEYVQKHVTDNAI

-220 NRRELI
+220 KRRELI

-243 EKINIGEHTGVV
+243 EKINIGEHTSVV
-255 AQNEDANPIK
+255 AHNEDANPIK
-265 VTVEDDGNG
+265 VTVENDTNG
-274 NKVISSKA
+274 NKVISSNA
-282 LLSEDPNNII
+282 LLSEDPNNIL

-307 IKYKEASVF
+307 IKYKKASVF
-316 DGIVNLEDKVEVLST
+316 EGIVNLEDKVEALST
-331 FDVEVDVAKN
+331 FDVKVDVEKN

-347 GEHTETVML
+347 GEHTETVTL

-362 DNVKYDK
+362 NNVKYDK

-397 DTTGTIELHEHVN
+397 DTTGTVELHEHVN
-410 EDGSATITTAV
+410 GDGSSTITTAV

-457 SEIERAKSAE
+457 TEIERAKSAE
-467 QALRDGLTKEI
+467 QVLRDGLTKEI

-506 ENKLQEKIDAET
+506 ENKLQEKIVAET

-537 AEVLENLQNE
+537 AEVLEKLQNE
-547 IDRAKGAEQVNAKSI
+547 IDRAKGDEQVNAKSI

-631 NRVEKDASQDVA
+631 DRVEKDASQDVA
-643 IQSNHDALITLQG
+643 IQANHDALKLLQG

-668 NDELVTTNNKI
+668 NDELVATNNKI

-688 AEGVLGERIDALVT
+688 AEGVLGERINTLVT

-733 KALQDKDTEIKGI
+733 KALQDKDTEIEGI

-785 QDNFFKSAHFDEA
+785 QDNFFKSARFDEA
-798 TGHLFLTFSTP
+798 TGHLFLTFSTSE
-809 DGEQVADL
+809 GEQVADL
-817 NMNSLVQ
+817 DMNSLVQ
-824 IYHAGNGLGKDSDNK
+824 IYYAGNGLGKDSDNK

-848 DEGYLVVNENG
+848 DEGYLVVGENG

-869 SEKANVGDSYTK
+869 SEKANIGDSYTK
-881 TESETTYSDIRQEI
+881 TESETTYSDIRKEI
-895 TTAKNDLT
+895 ATSKNDLT

-911 ELNGKVTE
+911 ELNGKIVE
-919 VANSVTV
+919 VANSITD
-926 ETNRASLEENRL
+926 ETDRASNVESRL

-945 TSAITN
+945 TSTINN
-951 NNTQT
+951 NNTET
-956 NAKLAELTTK
+956 KAKLAELATK
-966 ASNNTTA
+966 AANNTTA
-973 ITAEETRATAAEK
+973 ITAETTRATAAET
-986 ALDVR
+986 ALNVR

-1013 DKISKAQ
+1013 DKISKTQ
-1020 SAINDRIVQVEKDY
+1020 SVINDRIAQVEKDY
-1034 ANADTVLNNN
+1034 ANADTALNNS
-1044 ITNLETNL
+1044 IVNLEANL
-1052 THQIDDAKTE
+1052 THQIDDAKIA
-1062 CNTYTDNAVRTVADR
+1062 CNTYTDTAIRPVADR

-1082 NAITAINDSIQEVKE
+1082 NAITAINDSLNEVKN
-1097 SVKQSEITV
+1097 SVKQSEIDV
-1106 ETKTANSPVNLTKDK
+1106 ETETADSPVNLTKTVSEGK
-1121 NVLGVQLTISSAT
+1121 NIIGVRLKISPSEN
-1134 DNLLS
+1134 NLIV
-1139 TNDGGLFASSNA
+1139 TEDGTLFASKDA
-1151 LYHTCL
+1151 RYHSCL
-1157 GENNQ
+1157 GENGAASN
-1162 PSTVQGELNKIY
+1162 VQGELNKLFEGVREAKSIAEDVHTLQTAVTMLQGAVQTNNGKIENLTS
-1174 PTVRDAKTAI
+1174 TVNSFDARINNTETLVRGYENRMRSVEDAIIAINNKIGSANDTTTILGRLKAI
-1184 EEVRGLQTNVNT
+1184 EE
-1196 ISDKLAL
+1196 KL
-1203 TEEKVQTNTDNINA
+1203 D
-1217 INEAINNASFLKGGS
+1217 S
-1232 TKTVVVKVAKNAAE
+1232 
-1246 AEYAVTA
+1246 
-1253 DVKISTDAENELIQ
+1253 
-1267 KENGLYCTTRVCN
+1267 
-1280 TPENLIKKQSD
+1280 
-1291 GIFASNN
+1291 
-1298 AKDIRI
+1298 
-1304 IYNGVDTN
+1304 
-1312 VQEGFKQ
+1312 
-1319 LTDKVNKIVMPS
+1319 
-1331 ETIESLNATVV
+1331 
-1342 EQQKQIAA
+1342 
-1350 QADRITQLETLVNNL
+1350 
-1365 VDKVNNLIDFGTY
+1365 LIDFGTY
-1378 SVTNE
+1378 D
-1383 HS
+1383 

>member
-13 HKDLFPTRDEAIGY
+13 HNDLFATREDAIGY

-43 AYYGDSDEPNAIIA
+43 AYYGDSDKPNAIIA

-81 KENSSEELEKDRL
+81 KESSSEELEKDRL

-102 VSNIITA
+102 VSNIIA
-109 AGFIYDDNKK
+109 ASGFIYDDNKK

-127 DNKDSVIGETKTL
+127 DNKDSVIGETNTL
-140 AEAVAK
+140 AEAIAK
-146 LSEYAQKHVADNAL
+146 LSEYVQKHVTDNAI

-220 NRRELI
+220 KRRELI

-255 AQNEDANPIK
+255 AHNEDANPIK
-265 VTVEDDGNG
+265 VIVENDTNG
-274 NKVISSKA
+274 NKVISSNA
-282 LLSEDPNNII
+282 VLSEDPNNIL

-316 DGIVNLEDKVEVLST
+316 EGIVNLEDKVEALST
-331 FDVEVDVAKN
+331 FDVKVDAAKN

-347 GEHTETVML
+347 GEHTETVTL

-362 DNVKYDK
+362 NNVKYDK

-397 DTTGTIELHEHVN
+397 DTTGTVELHEHVN
-410 EDGSATITTAV
+410 DDGSSTITTAV

-436 YMYVPVSKTA
+436 YMYVPVSKTS

-478 HDRETSIAETKLY
+478 HDREASIAETKLY
-491 ADSVVKGEHDRALEA
+491 ADNAVKVEHDRALEA
-506 ENKLQEKIDAET
+506 ERNLREKIEAET
-518 NTRVS
+518 TTRVS
-523 EITRVETEVVGDAK
+523 EITRVETEVVGNAK
-537 AEVLENLQNE
+537 AEVLEKLQNE
-547 IDRAKGAEQVNAKSI
+547 TDRAKGAEQANAKSI
-562 ADETARAIQA
+562 ADETARAKQS

-586 LKIHGDSLTSLSDK
+586 LKVHEESLTSLSDK
-600 IAEETT
+600 IGDETA
-606 RATGKEHALELVI
+606 RAIEKEHSLELVI

-631 NRVEKDASQDVA
+631 DRAEKDASQDA
-643 IQSNHDALITLQG
+643 EITANHEALITLQG

-668 NDELVTTNNKI
+668 NDELVATENKI
-679 DNETERAET
+679 VNETERAEN

-702 ANGNTLKDSKAYTD
+702 ANGNTLDDSKAYTD

-785 QDNFFKSAHFDEA
+785 QDNFFKGARFDEG
-798 TGHLFLTFSTP
+798 TGHLFLTFSTSE
-809 DGEQVADL
+809 GEQVADL
-817 NMNSLVQ
+817 DMNSLVQ
-824 IYHAGNGLGKDSDNK
+824 IYYAGNGLGKDSDNK

-848 DEGYLVVNENG
+848 DEGYLVVGENG

-869 SEKANVGDSYTK
+869 SEKANIGDSYTK
-881 TESETTYSDIRQEI
+881 AESETTYSDIRKEI
-895 TTAKNDLT
+895 TTSKNDLT

-911 ELNGKVTE
+911 ELNGKITE
-919 VANSVTV
+919 VANSITD
-926 ETNRASLEENRL
+926 ETKRAEGEESRL
-938 SDLITAN
+938 NDLITAN
-945 TSAITN
+945 TSTITN
-951 NNTQT
+951 NNTET
-956 NAKLAELTTK
+956 NAKLAELATK
-966 ASNNTTA
+966 ATNNTTA
-973 ITAEETRATAAEK
+973 ITAETTRATAAET
-986 ALDVR
+986 ALNVR

-1013 DKISKAQ
+1013 DKISKTQ
-1020 SAINDRIVQVEKDY
+1020 SVINDRIAQVEKDY
-1034 ANADTVLNNN
+1034 ANADTVLNNS
-1044 ITNLETNL
+1044 ITNLEANL
-1052 THQIDDAKTE
+1052 THQINDAKTA
-1062 CNTYTDNAVRTVADR
+1062 CNTYTDTSIRTVADR

-1082 NAITAINDSIQEVKE
+1082 NAITAINDSLNEVKN
-1097 SVKQSEITV
+1097 SVKQSEIDV
-1106 ETKTANSPVNLTKDK
+1106 ETETADSPVNLTKTVSEGK
-1121 NVLGVQLTISSAT
+1121 NIIGVRLKISPSEN
-1134 DNLLS
+1134 NLIV
-1139 TNDGGLFASSNA
+1139 TEDGTLFASKDA
-1151 LYHTCL
+1151 RYHSCL
-1157 GENNQ
+1157 GENGAVSN
-1162 PSTVQGELNKIY
+1162 VQGELNKLFEG
-1174 PTVRDAKTAI
+1174 VREAKSIAEDVHT
-1184 EEVRGLQTNVNT
+1184 LQTAVT
-1196 ISDKLAL
+1196 MLQGA
-1203 TEEKVQTNTDNINA
+1203 VQTNNGKIENLTSTVDSFDARINNTEA
-1217 INEAINNASFLKGGS
+1217 LVRGYENRMKSVEDSIIAINNKIGSADDTTSILGRLKS
-1232 TKTVVVKVAKNAAE
+1232 
-1246 AEYAVTA
+1246 
-1253 DVKISTDAENELIQ
+1253 
-1267 KENGLYCTTRVCN
+1267 
-1280 TPENLIKKQSD
+1280 
-1291 GIFASNN
+1291 
-1298 AKDIRI
+1298 
-1304 IYNGVDTN
+1304 
-1312 VQEGFKQ
+1312 
-1319 LTDKVNKIVMPS
+1319 
-1331 ETIESLNATVV
+1331 IEEKLSS
-1342 EQQKQIAA
+1342 
-1350 QADRITQLETLVNNL
+1350 
-1365 VDKVNNLIDFGTY
+1365 LIDFGTY
-1378 SVTNE
+1378 D
-1383 HS
+1383 

>member
-160 TVKDTNTVAISYKD
+160 TVKDTNTVAISYKN

-316 DGIVNLEDKVEVLST
+316 DGIVDLEDKVEVLST

-410 EDGSATITTAV
+410 KDGSATITTAV

-451 IVESIR
+451 IVERIR

-572 ETVLTSDVDTIKDK
+572 ETVLTSDVDIIKDK

-631 NRVEKDASQDVA
+631 DRVEKDASQDVA

-809 DGEQVADL
+809 DGEQVANLD
-817 NMNSLVQ
+817 MNSLVQ

-839 FFINKNEDG
+839 FFINKNEAG
-848 DEGYLVVNENG
+848 DEGYLVVDENG

-881 TESETTYSDIRQEI
+881 TESETTYSDIRKEI
-895 TTAKNDLT
+895 DATKNDLT
-903 LVIKDAKT
+903 LAIKDAKT
-911 ELNGKVTE
+911 ELNGKITE
-919 VANSVTV
+919 VANSVTD
-926 ETNRASLEENRL
+926 ETNRASNEEARL

-945 TSAITN
+945 ASAINN
-951 NNTQT
+951 NNTET

-966 ASNNTTA
+966 AANNTTA
-973 ITAEETRATAAEK
+973 ITAEETRATAAET

-1044 ITNLETNL
+1044 ITNLEANL

-1331 ETIESLNATVV
+1331 ETIESLNATIV

>member
-13 HKDLFPTRDEAIGY
+13 HNDLFATREDAIGY

-43 AYYGDSDEPNAIIA
+43 AYYGDSDKPNAIIA

-102 VSNIITA
+102 VNNIIA
-109 AGFIYDDNKK
+109 ASGFIYDDNKK

-146 LSEYAQKHVADNAL
+146 LSEYVQKHVTDNAI
-160 TVKDTNTVAISYKD
+160 TVKDTNTVALSYKD
-174 TENGK
+174 AENGK
-179 EMSAD
+179 EMTAD

-220 NRRELI
+220 KRRELI

-243 EKINIGEHTGVV
+243 EKINIGEHTDVV
-255 AQNEDANPIK
+255 AHNEDANPIK
-265 VTVEDDGNG
+265 VTVENDTNG
-274 NKVISSKA
+274 NKVISSNA
-282 LLSEDPNNII
+282 LLSEDTNNIL

-307 IKYKEASVF
+307 IKYKKASVF
-316 DGIVNLEDKVEVLST
+316 EGIVNLEDKVEALST
-331 FDVEVDVAKN
+331 FDVKVDVAKN

-347 GEHTETVML
+347 GEHTETVTL

-362 DNVKYDK
+362 NNVKYDK

-397 DTTGTIELHEHVN
+397 DTTGTVELHEHVN
-410 EDGSATITTAV
+410 DDGSSTITTAV

-457 SEIERAKSAE
+457 SEIDRAKGAE

-491 ADSVVKGEHDRALEA
+491 ADSVVKGEHDRALEV

-523 EITRVETEVVGDAK
+523 EITRVETEVVGNAK
-537 AEVLENLQNE
+537 AEVLEKLQNE

-562 ADETARAIQA
+562 TDETARAIQA

-586 LKIHGDSLTSLSDK
+586 LKTHENSLTSLSDK
-600 IAEETT
+600 ISEETT

-631 NRVEKDASQDVA
+631 DRVEKDASQDVA
-643 IQSNHDALITLQG
+643 IQANNKALEILQG

-688 AEGVLGERIDALVT
+688 AEGVLGERINTLVT

-785 QDNFFKSAHFDEA
+785 QDNFFKGARFDEA
-798 TGHLFLTFSTP
+798 TGHLFLTFTTP
-809 DGEQVADL
+809 EGEQVADL
-817 NMNSLVQ
+817 DMNSLVQ

-848 DEGYLVVNENG
+848 DEGYLVVGENG

-869 SEKANVGDSYTK
+869 NEKANIGDSYTK
-881 TESETTYSDIRQEI
+881 AESETTYSDIRKEI
-895 TTAKNDLT
+895 ATSKNDLT

-911 ELNGKVTE
+911 ELNGKIVE
-919 VANSVTV
+919 VANSVTD
-926 ETNRASLEENRL
+926 ETNRASREESRL
-938 SDLITAN
+938 SDLITTN
-945 TSAITN
+945 TSTINN
-951 NNTQT
+951 NNTET
-956 NAKLAELTTK
+956 KAKLAELATK
-966 ASNNTTA
+966 AANNTTA
-973 ITAEETRATAAEK
+973 ITAETTRATAAET
-986 ALDVR
+986 ALNVR

-1013 DKISKAQ
+1013 DKISKTQ
-1020 SAINDRIVQVEKDY
+1020 SVINDRIAQVEKDY
-1034 ANADTVLNNN
+1034 ANADTALNNS
-1044 ITNLETNL
+1044 IVNLKANL
-1052 THQIDDAKTE
+1052 THQIDDAKIA
-1062 CNTYTDNAVRTVADR
+1062 CNTYTDTAIRPVADR

-1082 NAITAINDSIQEVKE
+1082 NAITAINDSLNEVKN
-1097 SVKQSEITV
+1097 SVKQSEIDV
-1106 ETKTANSPVNLTKDK
+1106 ETETADSPVNLTKTVSEGK
-1121 NVLGVQLTISSAT
+1121 NIIGVRLKISPSEN
-1134 DNLLS
+1134 NLIV
-1139 TNDGGLFASSNA
+1139 TEDGTLFASKDA
-1151 LYHTCL
+1151 RYHSCL
-1157 GENNQ
+1157 GENGAASN
-1162 PSTVQGELNKIY
+1162 VQGELNKLFEGVREAKSIAEDVHTLQTAVTMLQGAIQTNNGKIENLTS
-1174 PTVRDAKTAI
+1174 TVNSFDARINNAETL
-1184 EEVRGLQTNVNT
+1184 VRGYENRMRSVEDS
-1196 ISDKLAL
+1196 I
-1203 TEEKVQTNTDNINA
+1203 I
-1217 INEAINNASFLKGGS
+1217 AINNKIGSADDTTTILGRLKAIEQTL
-1232 TKTVVVKVAKNAAE
+1232 TK
-1246 AEYAVTA
+1246 
-1253 DVKISTDAENELIQ
+1253 
-1267 KENGLYCTTRVCN
+1267 
-1280 TPENLIKKQSD
+1280 
-1291 GIFASNN
+1291 
-1298 AKDIRI
+1298 
-1304 IYNGVDTN
+1304 
-1312 VQEGFKQ
+1312 
-1319 LTDKVNKIVMPS
+1319 
-1331 ETIESLNATVV
+1331 
-1342 EQQKQIAA
+1342 
-1350 QADRITQLETLVNNL
+1350 
-1365 VDKVNNLIDFGTY
+1365 LIDFGTY
-1378 SVTNE
+1378 TE
-1383 HS
+1383 

>member
-13 HKDLFPTRDEAIGY
+13 HNDLFATREDAIGY

-43 AYYGDSDEPNAIIA
+43 AYYGDSDKPNAIIA

-81 KENSSEELEKDRL
+81 KENSSEELEKDKL

-102 VSNIITA
+102 VNNIIA
-109 AGFIYDDNKK
+109 ASGFIYDDNKK

-146 LSEYAQKHVADNAL
+146 LSEYVQKHVTDNAI

-220 NRRELI
+220 KRRELI

-243 EKINIGEHTGVV
+243 EKINIGEHTSVV
-255 AQNEDANPIK
+255 AHNEDANPIK
-265 VTVEDDGNG
+265 VTVENDTNG
-274 NKVISSKA
+274 NKVISSNA
-282 LLSEDPNNII
+282 LLSEDTNNIL

-307 IKYKEASVF
+307 IKYKKASVF
-316 DGIVNLEDKVEVLST
+316 EGIVNLEDKVEALST
-331 FDVEVDVAKN
+331 FDVKVDVEKN

-347 GEHTETVML
+347 GEHTETVTL

-362 DNVKYDK
+362 NNVKYDK

-397 DTTGTIELHEHVN
+397 DTTGTVELHEHVN
-410 EDGSATITTAV
+410 GDGSSTITTAV

-457 SEIERAKSAE
+457 TEIERAKSAE
-467 QALRDGLTKEI
+467 QVLRDGLTKEI

-506 ENKLQEKIDAET
+506 ENKLQEKIVAET

-537 AEVLENLQNE
+537 AEVLEKLQNE
-547 IDRAKGAEQVNAKSI
+547 IDRAKGDEQVNAKSI

-631 NRVEKDASQDVA
+631 DRVEKDASQDVA
-643 IQSNHDALITLQG
+643 IQANHDALKLLQG

-668 NDELVTTNNKI
+668 NDELVATNNKI
-679 DNETERAET
+679 VNETERAKT
-688 AEGVLGERIDALVT
+688 SEGVLGKRIDALVT
-702 ANGNTLKDSKAYTD
+702 ANGNTLDDSKAYTD

-785 QDNFFKSAHFDEA
+785 QDNFFKGARFDEG
-798 TGHLFLTFSTP
+798 TGHLFLTFSTSE
-809 DGEQVADL
+809 GEQVADL
-817 NMNSLVQ
+817 DMNSLVQ

-848 DEGYLVVNENG
+848 DEGYLVVGENG

-869 SEKANVGDSYTK
+869 SEKANIGDSYTK
-881 TESETTYSDIRQEI
+881 AESETTYSDIRKEI
-895 TTAKNDLT
+895 TTSKNDLT

-911 ELNGKVTE
+911 ELNGKITE
-919 VANSVTV
+919 VANSIID
-926 ETNRASLEENRL
+926 ETNRASLVESRL
-938 SDLITAN
+938 NDLITAN
-945 TSAITN
+945 TSTITN
-951 NNTQT
+951 NNTET
-956 NAKLAELTTK
+956 NAKLAELATK
-966 ASNNTTA
+966 ATNNTTA
-973 ITAEETRATAAEK
+973 ITAETTRATAAET
-986 ALDVR
+986 ALNVR

-1013 DKISKAQ
+1013 DKISKTQ
-1020 SAINDRIVQVEKDY
+1020 SVINDRIAQVEKDY
-1034 ANADTVLNNN
+1034 ANADTALNNS
-1044 ITNLETNL
+1044 IVNLEANL
-1052 THQIDDAKTE
+1052 THQIDDAKIA
-1062 CNTYTDNAVRTVADR
+1062 CNTYTDTAIRPVADR

-1082 NAITAINDSIQEVKE
+1082 NAITAINDSLNEVKN
-1097 SVKQSEITV
+1097 SVKQSEIDV
-1106 ETKTANSPVNLTKDK
+1106 ETETADSPVNLTKTVSEGK
-1121 NVLGVQLTISSAT
+1121 NIIGVRLKISPSEN
-1134 DNLLS
+1134 NLIV
-1139 TNDGGLFASSNA
+1139 TEDGTLFASKDA
-1151 LYHTCL
+1151 RYHSCL
-1157 GENNQ
+1157 GENGAASNL
-1162 PSTVQGELNKIY
+1162 QGELNKLFEGVREAKSIAEDVHTLQTAVTMLQGAVQTNNGKIENLTS
-1174 PTVRDAKTAI
+1174 TVNSFDARINNTETLVRGYENRMRSVEDAIIAINNKIGSANDTTTILGRLKAI
-1184 EEVRGLQTNVNT
+1184 EE
-1196 ISDKLAL
+1196 KL
-1203 TEEKVQTNTDNINA
+1203 D
-1217 INEAINNASFLKGGS
+1217 S
-1232 TKTVVVKVAKNAAE
+1232 
-1246 AEYAVTA
+1246 
-1253 DVKISTDAENELIQ
+1253 
-1267 KENGLYCTTRVCN
+1267 
-1280 TPENLIKKQSD
+1280 
-1291 GIFASNN
+1291 
-1298 AKDIRI
+1298 
-1304 IYNGVDTN
+1304 
-1312 VQEGFKQ
+1312 
-1319 LTDKVNKIVMPS
+1319 
-1331 ETIESLNATVV
+1331 
-1342 EQQKQIAA
+1342 
-1350 QADRITQLETLVNNL
+1350 
-1365 VDKVNNLIDFGTY
+1365 LIDFGIY
-1378 SVTNE
+1378 D
-1383 HS
+1383 

>member
-127 DNKDSVIGETKTL
+127 DNKDNIIGETKTL

-146 LSEYAQKHVADNAL
+146 LSEYVQKHVADNAL

-174 TENGK
+174 SENGK

-184 VKLSIEGA
+184 VKLSTEGA

-220 NRRELI
+220 KRRELI

-243 EKINIGEHTGVV
+243 EKINIGEHTDVV
-255 AQNEDANPIK
+255 AHNEDANPIK
-265 VTVEDDGNG
+265 VTVEDDANG
-274 NKVISSKA
+274 NKVISSNA
-282 LLSEDPNNII
+282 LLSEDANNIL

-297 ALLVDGRAKN
+297 ALFVDGRAKN

-347 GEHTETVML
+347 GEHTETVTL

-451 IVESIR
+451 IVESIK
-457 SEIERAKSAE
+457 SEIERAKNAE
-467 QALRDGLTKEI
+467 QALRDDLTKEI

-491 ADSVVKGEHDRALEA
+491 ADNAVKGEYDRALEA

-523 EITRVETEVVGDAK
+523 EITRVETEVVGNAK
-537 AEVLENLQNE
+537 AEVLEKLQNE

-586 LKIHGDSLTSLSDK
+586 LKVHEDSLTSLSDK

-631 NRVEKDASQDVA
+631 DRVEKDASQDVA
-643 IQSNHDALITLQG
+643 IQANHDALITLQG
-656 TVDTEGSIRSII
+656 TAEIKGSIRNII
-668 NDELVTTNNKI
+668 NDELVVIDNKI
-679 DNETERAET
+679 DNETERAKT

-702 ANGNTLKDSKAYTD
+702 ANGNTLTDSKAYTD

-733 KALQDKDTEIKGI
+733 KALQDKDTEIEGI

-785 QDNFFKSAHFDEA
+785 QDNFFKSARFDEA
-798 TGHLFLTFSTP
+798 TGHLFLTFNTP
-809 DGEQVADL
+809 EGEQVADL
-817 NMNSLVQ
+817 DMNSLVQ

-839 FFINKNEDG
+839 FFINKNEAG
-848 DEGYLVVNENG
+848 DEGYLVVDENG

-881 TESETTYSDIRQEI
+881 TESETAYSDIRKGI
-895 TTAKNDLT
+895 DAAKNDLT
-903 LVIKDAKT
+903 LAIKDTKT
-911 ELNGKVTE
+911 ELNGKITE
-919 VANSVTV
+919 VANSITD
-926 ETNRASLEENRL
+926 ETNRASREEARL

-945 TSAITN
+945 TSTITN
-951 NNTQT
+951 NNTET
-956 NAKLAELTTK
+956 NAKLAELATK
-966 ASNNTTA
+966 AANNTTA
-973 ITAEETRATAAEK
+973 ITAEETRATAAET

-1020 SAINDRIVQVEKDY
+1020 SAINDRIAQVEKDY
-1034 ANADTVLNNN
+1034 ANADIALNNSM
-1044 ITNLETNL
+1044 TNLEANL
-1052 THQIDDAKTE
+1052 AHQIEDAKTA
-1062 CNTYTDNAVRTVADR
+1062 CNTYTDTAIRPVADL

-1082 NAITAINDSIQEVKE
+1082 NAITAINNTLNEVKN
-1097 SVKQSEITV
+1097 SVKQSEIDV
-1106 ETKTANSPVNLTKDK
+1106 ETETADSPVNLTKTVSEGK
-1121 NVLGVQLTISSAT
+1121 NIIGVRLKISPSEN
-1134 DNLLS
+1134 NLIV
-1139 TNDGGLFASSNA
+1139 TEDGTLFASKDA
-1151 LYHTCL
+1151 RYHSCL
-1157 GENNQ
+1157 GENGAASN
-1162 PSTVQGELNKIY
+1162 VQGELNKLFEGVREAKSIAEDVHTLQTAVTMLQGAVQTNNGKIESLTS
-1174 PTVRDAKTAI
+1174 TVNSFDARINNTEALVRGYENRMKSVEDSIIAINNKIGNADDTTTILGRLKAI
-1184 EEVRGLQTNVNT
+1184 EE
-1196 ISDKLAL
+1196 KL
-1203 TEEKVQTNTDNINA
+1203 
-1217 INEAINNASFLKGGS
+1217 GS
-1232 TKTVVVKVAKNAAE
+1232 
-1246 AEYAVTA
+1246 
-1253 DVKISTDAENELIQ
+1253 
-1267 KENGLYCTTRVCN
+1267 
-1280 TPENLIKKQSD
+1280 
-1291 GIFASNN
+1291 
-1298 AKDIRI
+1298 
-1304 IYNGVDTN
+1304 
-1312 VQEGFKQ
+1312 
-1319 LTDKVNKIVMPS
+1319 
-1331 ETIESLNATVV
+1331 
-1342 EQQKQIAA
+1342 
-1350 QADRITQLETLVNNL
+1350 
-1365 VDKVNNLIDFGTY
+1365 LIDFGTY
-1378 SVTNE
+1378 D
-1383 HS
+1383 

>member
-13 HKDLFPTRDEAIGY
+13 HNDLFATREDAIGY

-43 AYYGDSDEPNAIIA
+43 AYYGDSDKPNAIIA

-102 VSNIITA
+102 VNNIIA
-109 AGFIYDDNKK
+109 ASGFIYDDNKK

-146 LSEYAQKHVADNAL
+146 LSEYVQKHVTDNAI

-220 NRRELI
+220 KRRELI

-243 EKINIGEHTGVV
+243 EKINIGEHTSVV
-255 AQNEDANPIK
+255 AHNEDANPIK
-265 VTVEDDGNG
+265 VTVENDTNG
-274 NKVISSKA
+274 NKVISSNA
-282 LLSEDPNNII
+282 LLSEDPNNIL

-316 DGIVNLEDKVEVLST
+316 EGIVNLEDKVEALST
-331 FDVEVDVAKN
+331 FDVKVDAAKN

-347 GEHTETVML
+347 GEHTETVTL

-362 DNVKYDK
+362 NNVKYDK

-397 DTTGTIELHEHVN
+397 DTTGTVELHEHVN
-410 EDGSATITTAV
+410 GDGSSTITTAV

-457 SEIERAKSAE
+457 TEIERAKSAE
-467 QALRDGLTKEI
+467 QVLRDGLTKEI

-537 AEVLENLQNE
+537 AEVLEKLQNE

-631 NRVEKDASQDVA
+631 DRVEKDASQDVA
-643 IQSNHDALITLQG
+643 IQANNKALEILQG

-688 AEGVLGERIDALVT
+688 AERVLGERINALVT

-728 IKVDI
+728 IKVDV

-785 QDNFFKSAHFDEA
+785 QDNFFKGARFDEG
-798 TGHLFLTFSTP
+798 TGHLFLTFSTSE
-809 DGEQVADL
+809 GEQVADL
-817 NMNSLVQ
+817 DMNSLVQ
-824 IYHAGNGLGKDSDNK
+824 IYYAGNGLGKDSDNK

-848 DEGYLVVNENG
+848 DEGYLVVGENG

-869 SEKANVGDSYTK
+869 SEKANIGDSYTK
-881 TESETTYSDIRQEI
+881 TESETTYSDIRKEI
-895 TTAKNDLT
+895 ATSKNDLT

-911 ELNGKVTE
+911 ELNGKIVE
-919 VANSVTV
+919 VANSITD
-926 ETNRASLEENRL
+926 ETDRASNVESRL

-945 TSAITN
+945 TSTINN
-951 NNTQT
+951 NNTET
-956 NAKLAELTTK
+956 KAKLAELATK
-966 ASNNTTA
+966 AANNTTA
-973 ITAEETRATAAEK
+973 ITAETTRATAAET
-986 ALDVR
+986 ALNVR

-1013 DKISKAQ
+1013 DKISKTQ
-1020 SAINDRIVQVEKDY
+1020 SVINDRIAQVEKDY
-1034 ANADTVLNNN
+1034 ANADTVLNNS
-1044 ITNLETNL
+1044 ITNLGANL
-1052 THQIDDAKTE
+1052 THQIDDAKTA
-1062 CNTYTDNAVRTVADR
+1062 CNTYTDTAIRTVADR

-1082 NAITAINDSIQEVKE
+1082 NAITAINDSLNEVKN
-1097 SVKQSEITV
+1097 SVKQSEIDV
-1106 ETKTANSPVNLTKDK
+1106 ETETADSPVNLTKTVSEGK
-1121 NVLGVQLTISSAT
+1121 NIIGVRLKISPSEN
-1134 DNLLS
+1134 NLIV
-1139 TNDGGLFASSNA
+1139 TEDGTLFASKDA
-1151 LYHTCL
+1151 RYHSCL
-1157 GENNQ
+1157 GENGAASN
-1162 PSTVQGELNKIY
+1162 VQGELNKLFEGVREAKSIAEDVHTLQTAVTMLQGAVQTNNGKIENLTS
-1174 PTVRDAKTAI
+1174 TVDSFDARINNTETLVRGYENRMRSVEDAIIAINNKIGSANDTTTILGRLKAI
-1184 EEVRGLQTNVNT
+1184 EE
-1196 ISDKLAL
+1196 KL
-1203 TEEKVQTNTDNINA
+1203 D
-1217 INEAINNASFLKGGS
+1217 S
-1232 TKTVVVKVAKNAAE
+1232 
-1246 AEYAVTA
+1246 
-1253 DVKISTDAENELIQ
+1253 
-1267 KENGLYCTTRVCN
+1267 
-1280 TPENLIKKQSD
+1280 
-1291 GIFASNN
+1291 
-1298 AKDIRI
+1298 
-1304 IYNGVDTN
+1304 
-1312 VQEGFKQ
+1312 
-1319 LTDKVNKIVMPS
+1319 
-1331 ETIESLNATVV
+1331 
-1342 EQQKQIAA
+1342 
-1350 QADRITQLETLVNNL
+1350 
-1365 VDKVNNLIDFGTY
+1365 LIDFGIY
-1378 SVTNE
+1378 DK
-1383 HS
+1383 

>member
-13 HKDLFPTRDEAIGY
+13 HNDLFATREDAIGY

-43 AYYGDSDEPNAIIA
+43 AYYGDSDKPNAIIA

-102 VSNIITA
+102 VNNIIA
-109 AGFIYDDNKK
+109 ASGFIYDDNKK

-127 DNKDSVIGETKTL
+127 DNKDSVIGETNTL
-140 AEAVAK
+140 AEAIAK
-146 LSEYAQKHVADNAL
+146 LSEYVQKHVTDNAI

-220 NRRELI
+220 KRRELI

-243 EKINIGEHTGVV
+243 EKINIGEHTSVV
-255 AQNEDANPIK
+255 AHNEDANPIK
-265 VTVEDDGNG
+265 VTVENDTNG
-274 NKVISSKA
+274 NKVISSNA
-282 LLSEDPNNII
+282 LLSEDPNNIL

-316 DGIVNLEDKVEVLST
+316 EGIVNLEDKVEALST
-331 FDVEVDVAKN
+331 FDVKVDVEKN

-347 GEHTETVML
+347 GEHTETVTL
-356 PGVDII
+356 PGVNII
-362 DNVKYDK
+362 NNVKYDK

-397 DTTGTIELHEHVN
+397 DTTGTVELHEHVN
-410 EDGSATITTAV
+410 GDGSSTITTAV

-457 SEIERAKSAE
+457 TEIERAKSAE
-467 QALRDGLTKEI
+467 QVLRDGLTKEI

-491 ADSVVKGEHDRALEA
+491 ADSIVKGEHDRALEA
-506 ENKLQEKIDAET
+506 ENKLQEKIVAET

-537 AEVLENLQNE
+537 AEVLEKLQNE

-631 NRVEKDASQDVA
+631 DRVEKDASQDVA
-643 IQSNHDALITLQG
+643 IQANNKALEILQG

-688 AEGVLGERIDALVT
+688 AERVLGERINALVT

-728 IKVDI
+728 IKVDV

-785 QDNFFKSAHFDEA
+785 QDNFFKGARFDEG
-798 TGHLFLTFSTP
+798 TGHLFLTFSTSE
-809 DGEQVADL
+809 GEQVADL
-817 NMNSLVQ
+817 DMNSLVQ
-824 IYHAGNGLGKDSDNK
+824 IYYAGNGLGKDSDNK

-848 DEGYLVVNENG
+848 DEGYLVVGENG

-869 SEKANVGDSYTK
+869 SEKANIGDSYTK
-881 TESETTYSDIRQEI
+881 TESETTYSDIRKEI
-895 TTAKNDLT
+895 ATSKNDLT

-911 ELNGKVTE
+911 ELNGKIVE
-919 VANSVTV
+919 VANSITD
-926 ETNRASLEENRL
+926 ETDRASNVESRL

-945 TSAITN
+945 TSTINN
-951 NNTQT
+951 NNTET
-956 NAKLAELTTK
+956 KAKLAELATK
-966 ASNNTTA
+966 AANNTTA
-973 ITAEETRATAAEK
+973 ITAETTRATAAET
-986 ALDVR
+986 ALNVR
-991 VTAAEDK
+991 VTAAEGK

-1013 DKISKAQ
+1013 DKISKTQ
-1020 SAINDRIVQVEKDY
+1020 SVINDRIAQVEKDY
-1034 ANADTVLNNN
+1034 ANADTALNNS
-1044 ITNLETNL
+1044 IVNLEANL
-1052 THQIDDAKTE
+1052 THQIDDAKIA
-1062 CNTYTDNAVRTVADR
+1062 CNTYTDTAIRPVADR

-1082 NAITAINDSIQEVKE
+1082 NAITAINDSLNEVKN
-1097 SVKQSEITV
+1097 SVKQSEIDV
-1106 ETKTANSPVNLTKDK
+1106 ETETADSPVNLTKTVSEGK
-1121 NVLGVQLTISSAT
+1121 NIIGVRLKISPSEN
-1134 DNLLS
+1134 NLIV
-1139 TNDGGLFASSNA
+1139 TEDGTLFASKDA
-1151 LYHTCL
+1151 RYHSCL
-1157 GENNQ
+1157 GENGAASN
-1162 PSTVQGELNKIY
+1162 VQGELNKLFEGVREAKSIAEDVHTLQTAVTMLQGAVQTNNGKIENLTS
-1174 PTVRDAKTAI
+1174 TVDSFDARINNTDALVRGYENRMRSVEDAIIAINNKIGSANDTTTILGRLKAI
-1184 EEVRGLQTNVNT
+1184 EE
-1196 ISDKLAL
+1196 KL
-1203 TEEKVQTNTDNINA
+1203 D
-1217 INEAINNASFLKGGS
+1217 S
-1232 TKTVVVKVAKNAAE
+1232 
-1246 AEYAVTA
+1246 
-1253 DVKISTDAENELIQ
+1253 
-1267 KENGLYCTTRVCN
+1267 
-1280 TPENLIKKQSD
+1280 
-1291 GIFASNN
+1291 
-1298 AKDIRI
+1298 
-1304 IYNGVDTN
+1304 
-1312 VQEGFKQ
+1312 
-1319 LTDKVNKIVMPS
+1319 
-1331 ETIESLNATVV
+1331 
-1342 EQQKQIAA
+1342 
-1350 QADRITQLETLVNNL
+1350 
-1365 VDKVNNLIDFGTY
+1365 LIDFGTY
-1378 SVTNE
+1378 D
-1383 HS
+1383 

>member
-13 HKDLFPTRDEAIGY
+13 HNDLFATREDAIGY

-43 AYYGDSDEPNAIIA
+43 AYYGDSDKPNAIIA

-81 KENSSEELEKDRL
+81 KESSSEELEKDRL

-102 VSNIITA
+102 VSNIIA
-109 AGFIYDDNKK
+109 ASGFIYDDNKK

-127 DNKDSVIGETKTL
+127 DNKDSVIGETNTL
-140 AEAVAK
+140 AEAIAK
-146 LSEYAQKHVADNAL
+146 LSEYVQKHVTDNAI

-220 NRRELI
+220 KRRELI

-255 AQNEDANPIK
+255 AHNEDANPIK
-265 VTVEDDGNG
+265 VIVENDTNG
-274 NKVISSKA
+274 NKVISSNA
-282 LLSEDPNNII
+282 VLSEDPNNIL

-316 DGIVNLEDKVEVLST
+316 EGIVNLEDKVEALST
-331 FDVEVDVAKN
+331 FDVKVDAAKN

-347 GEHTETVML
+347 GEHTETVTL

-362 DNVKYDK
+362 NNVKYDK

-397 DTTGTIELHEHVN
+397 DTTGTVELHEHVN
-410 EDGSATITTAV
+410 GDGSSTITTAV

-436 YMYVPVSKTA
+436 YMYVPVSKTS

-478 HDRETSIAETKLY
+478 HDREASIAETKLY
-491 ADSVVKGEHDRALEA
+491 ADNAVKVEHDRALEA
-506 ENKLQEKIDAET
+506 ERNLREKIEAET
-518 NTRVS
+518 TTRVS
-523 EITRVETEVVGDAK
+523 EITRVETEVVGNAK
-537 AEVLENLQNE
+537 AEVLEKLQNE
-547 IDRAKGAEQVNAKSI
+547 TDRAKGAEQANAKSI
-562 ADETARAIQA
+562 ADETARAKQS

-586 LKIHGDSLTSLSDK
+586 LKVHEESLTSLSDK
-600 IAEETT
+600 IGDETA
-606 RATGKEHALELVI
+606 RAIEKEHSLELVI

-631 NRVEKDASQDVA
+631 DRAEKDASQDA
-643 IQSNHDALITLQG
+643 EITANHEALITLQG

-668 NDELVTTNNKI
+668 NDELVATENKI
-679 DNETERAET
+679 VNETERAKT

-702 ANGNTLKDSKAYTD
+702 ANGNTLDDSKAYTD

-785 QDNFFKSAHFDEA
+785 QDNFFKGARFDEG
-798 TGHLFLTFSTP
+798 TGHLFLTFSTSE
-809 DGEQVADL
+809 GEQVADL
-817 NMNSLVQ
+817 DMNSLVQ
-824 IYHAGNGLGKDSDNK
+824 IYYAGNGLGKDSDNK

-848 DEGYLVVNENG
+848 DEGYLVVGENG

-869 SEKANVGDSYTK
+869 SEKANIGDSYTK
-881 TESETTYSDIRQEI
+881 AESETTYSDIRKEI
-895 TTAKNDLT
+895 TTSKNDLT

-911 ELNGKVTE
+911 ELNGKITE
-919 VANSVTV
+919 VANSITD
-926 ETNRASLEENRL
+926 ETKRAEGEESRL
-938 SDLITAN
+938 NDLITAN
-945 TSAITN
+945 TSTITN
-951 NNTQT
+951 NNTET
-956 NAKLAELTTK
+956 NAKLAELATK
-966 ASNNTTA
+966 ATNNTTA
-973 ITAEETRATAAEK
+973 ITAETTRATAAET
-986 ALDVR
+986 ALNVR

-1013 DKISKAQ
+1013 DKISKTQ
-1020 SAINDRIVQVEKDY
+1020 SVINDRIAQIEKDY
-1034 ANADTVLNNN
+1034 ANADTVLNNS
-1044 ITNLETNL
+1044 ITNLEANL
-1052 THQIDDAKTE
+1052 THQINDAKTA
-1062 CNTYTDNAVRTVADR
+1062 CNTYTDTAIRTVADR

-1082 NAITAINDSIQEVKE
+1082 NAITAINDSLNEVKN
-1097 SVKQSEITV
+1097 SVKQSEIDV
-1106 ETKTANSPVNLTKDK
+1106 ETETADSPVNLTKTVSEGK
-1121 NVLGVQLTISSAT
+1121 NIIGVRLKISPSEN
-1134 DNLLS
+1134 NLIV
-1139 TNDGGLFASSNA
+1139 TEDGTLFASKDA
-1151 LYHTCL
+1151 RYHSCL
-1157 GENNQ
+1157 GENGAVSN
-1162 PSTVQGELNKIY
+1162 VQGELNKLFEG
-1174 PTVRDAKTAI
+1174 VREAKSIAEDVHT
-1184 EEVRGLQTNVNT
+1184 LQTAVT
-1196 ISDKLAL
+1196 MLQGA
-1203 TEEKVQTNTDNINA
+1203 VQTNNGKIENLTSTVDSFDARINNTEA
-1217 INEAINNASFLKGGS
+1217 LVRGYENRMKSVEDSIIAINNKIGSADDTTSILGRLKS
-1232 TKTVVVKVAKNAAE
+1232 
-1246 AEYAVTA
+1246 
-1253 DVKISTDAENELIQ
+1253 
-1267 KENGLYCTTRVCN
+1267 
-1280 TPENLIKKQSD
+1280 
-1291 GIFASNN
+1291 
-1298 AKDIRI
+1298 
-1304 IYNGVDTN
+1304 
-1312 VQEGFKQ
+1312 
-1319 LTDKVNKIVMPS
+1319 
-1331 ETIESLNATVV
+1331 IEEKLSS
-1342 EQQKQIAA
+1342 
-1350 QADRITQLETLVNNL
+1350 
-1365 VDKVNNLIDFGTY
+1365 LIDFGTFD
-1378 SVTNE
+1378 
-1383 HS
+1383 

>member
-13 HKDLFPTRDEAIGY
+13 HNDLFATREDAIGY

-43 AYYGDSDEPNAIIA
+43 AYYGDSDKPNAIIA

-81 KENSSEELEKDRL
+81 KESSSEELEKDRL

-102 VSNIITA
+102 VSNIIA
-109 AGFIYDDNKK
+109 ASGFIYDDNKK

-127 DNKDSVIGETKTL
+127 DNKDSVIGETNTL
-140 AEAVAK
+140 AEAIAK
-146 LSEYAQKHVADNAL
+146 LSEYVQKHVTDNAI

-220 NRRELI
+220 KRRELI

-255 AQNEDANPIK
+255 AHNEDANPIK
-265 VTVEDDGNG
+265 VIVENDTNG
-274 NKVISSKA
+274 NKVISSNA
-282 LLSEDPNNII
+282 VLSEDPNNIL

-316 DGIVNLEDKVEVLST
+316 EGIVNLEDKVEALST
-331 FDVEVDVAKN
+331 FDVKVDAAKN

-347 GEHTETVML
+347 GEHTETVTL

-362 DNVKYDK
+362 SNVKYDK

-397 DTTGTIELHEHVN
+397 DTTGTVELHEHVN
-410 EDGSATITTAV
+410 GDGSSTITTAV

-436 YMYVPVSKTA
+436 YMYVPVSKTS

-478 HDRETSIAETKLY
+478 HDREASIAESKLY
-491 ADSVVKGEHDRALEA
+491 ADNAVKVEHDRALEA
-506 ENKLQEKIDAET
+506 ERNLREKIEAET
-518 NTRVS
+518 TTRVS
-523 EITRVETEVVGDAK
+523 EITRVETEVVGNAK
-537 AEVLENLQNE
+537 AEVLEKLQNE
-547 IDRAKGAEQVNAKSI
+547 TDRAKGAEQANAKSI
-562 ADETARAIQA
+562 ADETARAKQS

-586 LKIHGDSLTSLSDK
+586 LKVHEESLTSLSDK
-600 IAEETT
+600 IGDETA
-606 RATGKEHALELVI
+606 RAIEKEHSLELVI

-631 NRVEKDASQDVA
+631 DRAEKDASQDA
-643 IQSNHDALITLQG
+643 EITANHEALITLQG

-668 NDELVTTNNKI
+668 NDELVATENKI
-679 DNETERAET
+679 VNETERAKT

-702 ANGNTLKDSKAYTD
+702 ANGNTLDDSKAYTD

-785 QDNFFKSAHFDEA
+785 QDNFFKGARFDEG
-798 TGHLFLTFSTP
+798 TGHLFLTFSTSE
-809 DGEQVADL
+809 GEQVADL
-817 NMNSLVQ
+817 DMNSLVQ
-824 IYHAGNGLGKDSDNK
+824 IYYAGNGLGKDSDNK

-848 DEGYLVVNENG
+848 DEGYLVVGENG

-869 SEKANVGDSYTK
+869 SEKANIGDSYTK
-881 TESETTYSDIRQEI
+881 AESETTYSDIRKEI
-895 TTAKNDLT
+895 TTSKNDLT

-911 ELNGKVTE
+911 ELNGKITE
-919 VANSVTV
+919 VANSITD
-926 ETNRASLEENRL
+926 ETDRASNEESRL

-945 TSAITN
+945 TSTINN
-951 NNTQT
+951 NNTET
-956 NAKLAELTTK
+956 KAKLAELATK
-966 ASNNTTA
+966 ATNNTTA
-973 ITAEETRATAAEK
+973 ITAETTRATAAET
-986 ALDVR
+986 ALNVR

-1013 DKISKAQ
+1013 DKISKTQ
-1020 SAINDRIVQVEKDY
+1020 SVINDRIAQVEKDY
-1034 ANADTVLNNN
+1034 ANADTVLNNS
-1044 ITNLETNL
+1044 ITNLEANL
-1052 THQIDDAKTE
+1052 THQINDAKTA
-1062 CNTYTDNAVRTVADR
+1062 CNTYTDTAIRTVADR

-1082 NAITAINDSIQEVKE
+1082 NAITAINDSLNEVKN
-1097 SVKQSEITV
+1097 SVKQSEIDV
-1106 ETKTANSPVNLTKDK
+1106 ETETADSPVNLTKTVSEGK
-1121 NVLGVQLTISSAT
+1121 NIIGVRLKISPSEN
-1134 DNLLS
+1134 NLIV
-1139 TNDGGLFASSNA
+1139 TEDGTLFASKDA
-1151 LYHTCL
+1151 RYHSCL
-1157 GENNQ
+1157 GENGAVSN
-1162 PSTVQGELNKIY
+1162 VQGELNKLFEG
-1174 PTVRDAKTAI
+1174 VREAKSIAEDVHT
-1184 EEVRGLQTNVNT
+1184 LQTAVT
-1196 ISDKLAL
+1196 MLQGA
-1203 TEEKVQTNTDNINA
+1203 VQTNNGKIENLTSTVDSFDARINNTEA
-1217 INEAINNASFLKGGS
+1217 LVRGYENRMKSVEDSIIAINNKIGSADDTTSILGRLKS
-1232 TKTVVVKVAKNAAE
+1232 
-1246 AEYAVTA
+1246 
-1253 DVKISTDAENELIQ
+1253 
-1267 KENGLYCTTRVCN
+1267 
-1280 TPENLIKKQSD
+1280 
-1291 GIFASNN
+1291 
-1298 AKDIRI
+1298 
-1304 IYNGVDTN
+1304 
-1312 VQEGFKQ
+1312 
-1319 LTDKVNKIVMPS
+1319 
-1331 ETIESLNATVV
+1331 IEEKLSS
-1342 EQQKQIAA
+1342 
-1350 QADRITQLETLVNNL
+1350 
-1365 VDKVNNLIDFGTY
+1365 LIDFGIY
-1378 SVTNE
+1378 D
-1383 HS
+1383 

>member
-13 HKDLFPTRDEAIGY
+13 HNDLFATREDAIGY

-43 AYYGDSDEPNAIIA
+43 AYYGDSDKPNAIIA

-81 KENSSEELEKDRL
+81 KESSSEELEKDRL

-316 DGIVNLEDKVEVLST
+316 DSIVDLEDKVEVLST

-631 NRVEKDASQDVA
+631 DRVEKDASQDVA

-926 ETNRASLEENRL
+926 ETNRASREEDRL

-1044 ITNLETNL
+1044 ITNLEANL

-1319 LTDKVNKIVMPS
+1319 LTDKVNKIVIPS

>member
-13 HKDLFPTRDEAIGY
+13 HNDLFATREDAIGY

-43 AYYGDSDEPNAIIA
+43 AYYGDSDKPNAIIA

-81 KENSSEELEKDRL
+81 KESSSEELEKDRL

-102 VSNIITA
+102 VSNIIA
-109 AGFIYDDNKK
+109 ASGFIYDDNKK

-127 DNKDSVIGETKTL
+127 DNKDSVIGETNTL
-140 AEAVAK
+140 AEAIAK
-146 LSEYAQKHVADNAL
+146 LSEYVQKHVTDNAI

-220 NRRELI
+220 KRRELI

-255 AQNEDANPIK
+255 AHNEDANPIK
-265 VTVEDDGNG
+265 VIVENDTNG
-274 NKVISSKA
+274 NKVISSNA
-282 LLSEDPNNII
+282 VLSEDPNNIL

-316 DGIVNLEDKVEVLST
+316 EGIVNLEDKVEALST
-331 FDVEVDVAKN
+331 FDVKVDAAKN

-347 GEHTETVML
+347 GEHTETVTL

-362 DNVKYDK
+362 NNVKYDK

-397 DTTGTIELHEHVN
+397 DTTGTVELHEHVN
-410 EDGSATITTAV
+410 GDGSSTITTAV

-436 YMYVPVSKTA
+436 YMYVPVSKTS

-478 HDRETSIAETKLY
+478 HDREASIAETKLY
-491 ADSVVKGEHDRALEA
+491 ADNAVKVEHDRALEA
-506 ENKLQEKIDAET
+506 ERNLREKIEAET
-518 NTRVS
+518 TTRVS
-523 EITRVETEVVGDAK
+523 EITRVETEVVGNAK
-537 AEVLENLQNE
+537 AEVLEKLQNE
-547 IDRAKGAEQVNAKSI
+547 TDRAKGAEQANAKSI
-562 ADETARAIQA
+562 ADETARAKQS

-586 LKIHGDSLTSLSDK
+586 LKVHEESLTSLSDK
-600 IAEETT
+600 IGDETA
-606 RATGKEHALELVI
+606 RAIEKEHSLELVI

-631 NRVEKDASQDVA
+631 DRAEKDASQDA
-643 IQSNHDALITLQG
+643 EITANHEALITLQG

-668 NDELVTTNNKI
+668 NDELVATENKI
-679 DNETERAET
+679 VNETERAKT

-702 ANGNTLKDSKAYTD
+702 ANGNTLDDSKAYTD

-785 QDNFFKSAHFDEA
+785 QDNFFKGARFDEG
-798 TGHLFLTFSTP
+798 TGHLFLTFSTSE
-809 DGEQVADL
+809 GEQVADL
-817 NMNSLVQ
+817 DMNSLVQ
-824 IYHAGNGLGKDSDNK
+824 IYYAGNGLGKDSDNK

-848 DEGYLVVNENG
+848 DEGYLVVGENG

-869 SEKANVGDSYTK
+869 SEKANIGDSYTK
-881 TESETTYSDIRQEI
+881 AESETTYSDIRKEI
-895 TTAKNDLT
+895 TTSKNDLT

-911 ELNGKVTE
+911 ELNGKITE
-919 VANSVTV
+919 VANSITD
-926 ETNRASLEENRL
+926 ETKRAEGEESRL
-938 SDLITAN
+938 NDLITAN
-945 TSAITN
+945 TSTITN
-951 NNTQT
+951 NNTET
-956 NAKLAELTTK
+956 NAKLAELATK
-966 ASNNTTA
+966 ATNNTTA
-973 ITAEETRATAAEK
+973 ITAETTRATAAET
-986 ALDVR
+986 ALNVR

-1013 DKISKAQ
+1013 DKISKTQ
-1020 SAINDRIVQVEKDY
+1020 SVINDRIAQVEKDY
-1034 ANADTVLNNN
+1034 ANADTVLNNS
-1044 ITNLETNL
+1044 ITNLEANL
-1052 THQIDDAKTE
+1052 THQINDAKTA
-1062 CNTYTDNAVRTVADR
+1062 CNTYTDTAIRTVADR

-1082 NAITAINDSIQEVKE
+1082 NAITAINDSLNEVKN
-1097 SVKQSEITV
+1097 SVKQSEIDV
-1106 ETKTANSPVNLTKDK
+1106 ETETADSPVNLTKTVSEGK
-1121 NVLGVQLTISSAT
+1121 NIIGVRLKISPSEN
-1134 DNLLS
+1134 NLIV
-1139 TNDGGLFASSNA
+1139 TEDGTLFASKDA
-1151 LYHTCL
+1151 RYHSCL
-1157 GENNQ
+1157 GENGAVSN
-1162 PSTVQGELNKIY
+1162 VQGELNKLFEG
-1174 PTVRDAKTAI
+1174 VREAKSIAEDVHT
-1184 EEVRGLQTNVNT
+1184 LQTAVT
-1196 ISDKLAL
+1196 MLQGA
-1203 TEEKVQTNTDNINA
+1203 VQTNNGKIENLTSTVDSFDARINNTEA
-1217 INEAINNASFLKGGS
+1217 LVRGYENRMKSVEDSIIAINNKIGSADDTTSILGRLKS
-1232 TKTVVVKVAKNAAE
+1232 
-1246 AEYAVTA
+1246 
-1253 DVKISTDAENELIQ
+1253 
-1267 KENGLYCTTRVCN
+1267 
-1280 TPENLIKKQSD
+1280 
-1291 GIFASNN
+1291 
-1298 AKDIRI
+1298 
-1304 IYNGVDTN
+1304 
-1312 VQEGFKQ
+1312 
-1319 LTDKVNKIVMPS
+1319 
-1331 ETIESLNATVV
+1331 IEEKLSS
-1342 EQQKQIAA
+1342 
-1350 QADRITQLETLVNNL
+1350 
-1365 VDKVNNLIDFGTY
+1365 LIDFGTFD
-1378 SVTNE
+1378 
-1383 HS
+1383 

>member
-13 HKDLFPTRDEAIGY
+13 HNDLFATREDAIGY

-43 AYYGDSDEPNAIIA
+43 AYYGDSDKPNAIIA

-81 KENSSEELEKDRL
+81 KESSSEELEKDRL

-102 VSNIITA
+102 VSNIIA
-109 AGFIYDDNKK
+109 ASGFIYDDNKK

-127 DNKDSVIGETKTL
+127 DNKDSVIGETNTL
-140 AEAVAK
+140 AEAIAK
-146 LSEYAQKHVADNAL
+146 LSEYVQKHVTDNAI

-220 NRRELI
+220 KRRELI

-255 AQNEDANPIK
+255 AHNEDANPIK
-265 VTVEDDGNG
+265 VIVENDTNG
-274 NKVISSKA
+274 NKVISSNA
-282 LLSEDPNNII
+282 VLSEDPNNIL

-316 DGIVNLEDKVEVLST
+316 EGIVNLEDKVEALST
-331 FDVEVDVAKN
+331 FDVKVDAAKN

-347 GEHTETVML
+347 GEHTETVTL

-362 DNVKYDK
+362 NNVKYDK

-397 DTTGTIELHEHVN
+397 DTTGTVELHEHVN
-410 EDGSATITTAV
+410 GDGSSTITTAV

-436 YMYVPVSKTA
+436 YMYVPVSKTS

-478 HDRETSIAETKLY
+478 HDREASIAETKLY
-491 ADSVVKGEHDRALEA
+491 ADNAVKVEHDRALET
-506 ENKLQEKIDAET
+506 ERNLREKIEAET
-518 NTRVS
+518 TTRVS
-523 EITRVETEVVGDAK
+523 EITRVETEVVGNAK
-537 AEVLENLQNE
+537 AEVLEKLQNE
-547 IDRAKGAEQVNAKSI
+547 TDRAKGAEQANAKSI
-562 ADETARAIQA
+562 ADETARAKQS

-586 LKIHGDSLTSLSDK
+586 LKVHEESLTSLSDK
-600 IAEETT
+600 IGDETA
-606 RATGKEHALELVI
+606 RAIEKEHSLELVI

-631 NRVEKDASQDVA
+631 DRAEKDASQDA
-643 IQSNHDALITLQG
+643 EITANHEALITLQG

-668 NDELVTTNNKI
+668 NDELVATENKI
-679 DNETERAET
+679 VNETERAKT
-688 AEGVLGERIDALVT
+688 VEGVLGERIDALVT
-702 ANGNTLKDSKAYTD
+702 ANGNTLDDSKAYTD

-785 QDNFFKSAHFDEA
+785 QDNFFKGARFDEG
-798 TGHLFLTFSTP
+798 TGHLFLTFSTSE
-809 DGEQVADL
+809 GEQVADL
-817 NMNSLVQ
+817 DMNSLVQ
-824 IYHAGNGLGKDSDNK
+824 IYYAGNGLGKDSDNK

-848 DEGYLVVNENG
+848 DEGYLVVGENG

-869 SEKANVGDSYTK
+869 SEKANIGDSYTK
-881 TESETTYSDIRQEI
+881 AESETTYSDIRKEI
-895 TTAKNDLT
+895 TTSKNDLT

-911 ELNGKVTE
+911 ELNGKITE
-919 VANSVTV
+919 VANSITD
-926 ETNRASLEENRL
+926 ETKRAEGEESRL
-938 SDLITAN
+938 NDLITAN
-945 TSAITN
+945 TSTITN
-951 NNTQT
+951 NNTET
-956 NAKLAELTTK
+956 NAKLAELATK
-966 ASNNTTA
+966 ATNNTTA
-973 ITAEETRATAAEK
+973 ITAETTRATAAET
-986 ALDVR
+986 ALNVR

-1013 DKISKAQ
+1013 DKISKTQ
-1020 SAINDRIVQVEKDY
+1020 SVINDRIAQVEKDY
-1034 ANADTVLNNN
+1034 ANADTVLNNS
-1044 ITNLETNL
+1044 ITNLEANL
-1052 THQIDDAKTE
+1052 THQINDAKTA
-1062 CNTYTDNAVRTVADR
+1062 CNTYTDTSIRTVADR

-1082 NAITAINDSIQEVKE
+1082 NAITAINDSLNEVKN
-1097 SVKQSEITV
+1097 SVKQSEIDV
-1106 ETKTANSPVNLTKDK
+1106 ETETADSPVNLTKTVSEGK
-1121 NVLGVQLTISSAT
+1121 NIIGVRLKISPSENNLIAT
-1134 DNLLS
+1134 E
-1139 TNDGGLFASSNA
+1139 DGTLFASKDA
-1151 LYHTCL
+1151 RYHSCL
-1157 GENNQ
+1157 GENGAVSN
-1162 PSTVQGELNKIY
+1162 VQGELNKLFEG
-1174 PTVRDAKTAI
+1174 VREAKSIAEDVHT
-1184 EEVRGLQTNVNT
+1184 LQTAVT
-1196 ISDKLAL
+1196 MLQGA
-1203 TEEKVQTNTDNINA
+1203 VQTNNGKIENLTSTVDSFDARINNTEA
-1217 INEAINNASFLKGGS
+1217 LVRGYENRMKSVEDSIIAINNKIGSADDTTSILGRLKS
-1232 TKTVVVKVAKNAAE
+1232 
-1246 AEYAVTA
+1246 
-1253 DVKISTDAENELIQ
+1253 
-1267 KENGLYCTTRVCN
+1267 
-1280 TPENLIKKQSD
+1280 
-1291 GIFASNN
+1291 
-1298 AKDIRI
+1298 
-1304 IYNGVDTN
+1304 
-1312 VQEGFKQ
+1312 
-1319 LTDKVNKIVMPS
+1319 
-1331 ETIESLNATVV
+1331 IEEKLSS
-1342 EQQKQIAA
+1342 
-1350 QADRITQLETLVNNL
+1350 
-1365 VDKVNNLIDFGTY
+1365 LIDFGTY
-1378 SVTNE
+1378 G
-1383 HS
+1383 

>member
-13 HKDLFPTRDEAIGY
+13 HNDLFATREDAIGY

-43 AYYGDSDEPNAIIA
+43 AYYGDSDKPNAIIA

-102 VSNIITA
+102 VNNIIA
-109 AGFIYDDNKK
+109 ASGFIYDDNKK

-146 LSEYAQKHVADNAL
+146 LSEYVQKHVTDNAI

-220 NRRELI
+220 KRRELI

-243 EKINIGEHTGVV
+243 EKINIGEHTSVV
-255 AQNEDANPIK
+255 AHNEDANPIK
-265 VTVEDDGNG
+265 VTVENDTNG
-274 NKVISSKA
+274 NKVISSNA
-282 LLSEDPNNII
+282 LLSEDPNNIL

-316 DGIVNLEDKVEVLST
+316 EGIVNLEDKVEALST
-331 FDVEVDVAKN
+331 FDVKVDVEKN

-347 GEHTETVML
+347 GEHTETVIL

-362 DNVKYDK
+362 NNVKYDK

-397 DTTGTIELHEHVN
+397 DTTGTVELHEHVN
-410 EDGSATITTAV
+410 GDGSSTITTAV

-457 SEIERAKSAE
+457 TEIERAKSAE
-467 QALRDGLTKEI
+467 QVLRDGLTKEI

-537 AEVLENLQNE
+537 AEVLEKLQNE

-631 NRVEKDASQDVA
+631 DRVEKDASQDVA
-643 IQSNHDALITLQG
+643 IQANNKALEILQG

-688 AEGVLGERIDALVT
+688 AERVLGERINALVT

-728 IKVDI
+728 IKVDV

-785 QDNFFKSAHFDEA
+785 QDNFFKGARFDEG
-798 TGHLFLTFSTP
+798 TGHLFLTFSTSE
-809 DGEQVADL
+809 GEQVADL
-817 NMNSLVQ
+817 DMNSLVQ
-824 IYHAGNGLGKDSDNK
+824 IYYAGNGLGKDSDNK

-848 DEGYLVVNENG
+848 DEGYLVVGENG

-869 SEKANVGDSYTK
+869 SEKANIGDSYTK
-881 TESETTYSDIRQEI
+881 TESETTYSDIRKEI
-895 TTAKNDLT
+895 ATSKNDLT

-911 ELNGKVTE
+911 ELNGKIVE
-919 VANSVTV
+919 VANSITD
-926 ETNRASLEENRL
+926 ETDRASNVESRL

-945 TSAITN
+945 TSTINN
-951 NNTQT
+951 NNTET
-956 NAKLAELTTK
+956 KAKLAELATK
-966 ASNNTTA
+966 AANNTTA
-973 ITAEETRATAAEK
+973 ITAETTRATAAET
-986 ALDVR
+986 ALNVR

-1013 DKISKAQ
+1013 DKISKTQ
-1020 SAINDRIVQVEKDY
+1020 SVINDRIAQVEKDY
-1034 ANADTVLNNN
+1034 ANADTVLNNS
-1044 ITNLETNL
+1044 ITNLGANL
-1052 THQIDDAKTE
+1052 THQIDDAKTA
-1062 CNTYTDNAVRTVADR
+1062 CNTYTDTAIRTVADR

-1082 NAITAINDSIQEVKE
+1082 NAITAINDSLNEVKN
-1097 SVKQSEITV
+1097 SVKQSEIDV
-1106 ETKTANSPVNLTKDK
+1106 ETETADSPVNLTKTVSEGK
-1121 NVLGVQLTISSAT
+1121 NIIGVRLKISPSEN
-1134 DNLLS
+1134 NLIV
-1139 TNDGGLFASSNA
+1139 TEDGTLFASKDA
-1151 LYHTCL
+1151 RYHSCL
-1157 GENNQ
+1157 GENGAASN
-1162 PSTVQGELNKIY
+1162 VQGELNKLFEGVREAKSIAEDVHTLQTAVTMLQGAVQTNNGKIENLTS
-1174 PTVRDAKTAI
+1174 TVNSFDARINNTETLVRGYENRMRSVEDAIIAINNKIGSANDTTTILGRLKAI
-1184 EEVRGLQTNVNT
+1184 EE
-1196 ISDKLAL
+1196 KL
-1203 TEEKVQTNTDNINA
+1203 D
-1217 INEAINNASFLKGGS
+1217 S
-1232 TKTVVVKVAKNAAE
+1232 
-1246 AEYAVTA
+1246 
-1253 DVKISTDAENELIQ
+1253 
-1267 KENGLYCTTRVCN
+1267 
-1280 TPENLIKKQSD
+1280 
-1291 GIFASNN
+1291 
-1298 AKDIRI
+1298 
-1304 IYNGVDTN
+1304 
-1312 VQEGFKQ
+1312 
-1319 LTDKVNKIVMPS
+1319 
-1331 ETIESLNATVV
+1331 
-1342 EQQKQIAA
+1342 
-1350 QADRITQLETLVNNL
+1350 
-1365 VDKVNNLIDFGTY
+1365 LIDFGIY
-1378 SVTNE
+1378 DK
-1383 HS
+1383 

>member
-13 HKDLFPTRDEAIGY
+13 HNDLFATREDAIGY

-43 AYYGDSDEPNAIIA
+43 AYYGDSDKPNAIIA

-81 KENSSEELEKDRL
+81 KESSSEELEKDRL

-102 VSNIITA
+102 VNNIIA
-109 AGFIYDDNKK
+109 ASGFIYDDNKK

-127 DNKDSVIGETKTL
+127 DNKDSIIGETKTL

-146 LSEYAQKHVADNAL
+146 LSEYVQKHVTDNAI

-220 NRRELI
+220 KRRELI

-255 AQNEDANPIK
+255 AHNEDANPIK
-265 VTVEDDGNG
+265 VIVENDTNG
-274 NKVISSKA
+274 NKVISSNA
-282 LLSEDPNNII
+282 VLSEDPNNIL

-316 DGIVNLEDKVEVLST
+316 EGIVNLEDKVEALST
-331 FDVEVDVAKN
+331 FDVKVDVAKN

-347 GEHTETVML
+347 GEHTETVTL

-362 DNVKYDK
+362 NNVKYDK

-397 DTTGTIELHEHVN
+397 DTTGTVELHEHVN
-410 EDGSATITTAV
+410 GDGSSTITTAV

-436 YMYVPVSKTA
+436 YMYVPVSKTS

-478 HDRETSIAETKLY
+478 HDREASIAESKLY
-491 ADSVVKGEHDRALEA
+491 ADNAVKVEHDRALEA
-506 ENKLQEKIDAET
+506 ERNLREKIEAET
-518 NTRVS
+518 TTRVS
-523 EITRVETEVVGDAK
+523 EITRVETEVVGNAK
-537 AEVLENLQNE
+537 AEVLEKLQNE
-547 IDRAKGAEQVNAKSI
+547 TDRAKGAEQANAKSI
-562 ADETARAIQA
+562 ADETARAKQS

-586 LKIHGDSLTSLSDK
+586 LKVHEESLTSLSDK
-600 IAEETT
+600 IGDETA
-606 RATGKEHALELVI
+606 RAIEKEHALELVI

-631 NRVEKDASQDVA
+631 DRAEKDASQDA
-643 IQSNHDALITLQG
+643 EITANHEALITLQG

-668 NDELVTTNNKI
+668 NDELVATENKI
-679 DNETERAET
+679 VNETERAKT

-702 ANGNTLKDSKAYTD
+702 ANGNTLDDSKAYTD

-785 QDNFFKSAHFDEA
+785 QDNFFKGARFDEG
-798 TGHLFLTFSTP
+798 TGHLFLTFSTSE
-809 DGEQVADL
+809 GEQVADL
-817 NMNSLVQ
+817 DMNSLVQ
-824 IYHAGNGLGKDSDNK
+824 IYYAGNGLGKDSDNK

-848 DEGYLVVNENG
+848 DEGYLVVGENG

-869 SEKANVGDSYTK
+869 SEKANIGDSYTK
-881 TESETTYSDIRQEI
+881 AESETTYSDIRKEI
-895 TTAKNDLT
+895 TTSKNDLT

-911 ELNGKVTE
+911 ELNGKITE
-919 VANSVTV
+919 VANSITD
-926 ETNRASLEENRL
+926 ETDRASNEESRL

-945 TSAITN
+945 TSTINN
-951 NNTQT
+951 NNTET
-956 NAKLAELTTK
+956 KAKLAELATK
-966 ASNNTTA
+966 ATNNTTA
-973 ITAEETRATAAEK
+973 ITAETTRATAAET
-986 ALDVR
+986 ALNVR

-1013 DKISKAQ
+1013 DKISKTQ
-1020 SAINDRIVQVEKDY
+1020 SVINDRIAQVEKDY
-1034 ANADTVLNNN
+1034 ANADTVLNNS
-1044 ITNLETNL
+1044 ITNLEANL
-1052 THQIDDAKTE
+1052 THQINDAKTA
-1062 CNTYTDNAVRTVADR
+1062 CNTYTDTAIRTVADR

-1082 NAITAINDSIQEVKE
+1082 NAITAINDSLNEVKN
-1097 SVKQSEITV
+1097 SVKQSEIDV
-1106 ETKTANSPVNLTKDK
+1106 ETETADSPVNLTKTVSEGK
-1121 NVLGVQLTISSAT
+1121 NIIGVRLKISPSEN
-1134 DNLLS
+1134 NLIV
-1139 TNDGGLFASSNA
+1139 TEDGTLFASKDA
-1151 LYHTCL
+1151 RYHSCL
-1157 GENNQ
+1157 GENGAVSN
-1162 PSTVQGELNKIY
+1162 VQGELNKLFEG
-1174 PTVRDAKTAI
+1174 VREAKSIAEDVHT
-1184 EEVRGLQTNVNT
+1184 LQTAVT
-1196 ISDKLAL
+1196 MLQGA
-1203 TEEKVQTNTDNINA
+1203 VQTNNGKIENLTSTVDSFDARINNTEA
-1217 INEAINNASFLKGGS
+1217 LVRGYENRMKSVEDSIIAINNKIGSADDTTTILGRLKAIEQTL
-1232 TKTVVVKVAKNAAE
+1232 TK
-1246 AEYAVTA
+1246 
-1253 DVKISTDAENELIQ
+1253 LI
-1267 KENGLYCTTRVCN
+1267 Y
-1280 TPENLIKKQSD
+1280 
-1291 GIFASNN
+1291 F
-1298 AKDIRI
+1298 
-1304 IYNGVDTN
+1304 
-1312 VQEGFKQ
+1312 
-1319 LTDKVNKIVMPS
+1319 
-1331 ETIESLNATVV
+1331 ETYTE
-1342 EQQKQIAA
+1342 
-1350 QADRITQLETLVNNL
+1350 
-1365 VDKVNNLIDFGTY
+1365 
-1378 SVTNE
+1378 
-1383 HS
+1383 

>member
-13 HKDLFPTRDEAIGY
+13 HNDLFATREDAIGY

-43 AYYGDSDEPNAIIA
+43 AYYGDSDKPNAIIA

-102 VSNIITA
+102 VNNIIA
-109 AGFIYDDNKK
+109 ASGFIYDDNKK

-146 LSEYAQKHVADNAL
+146 LSEYVQKHVTDNAI

-220 NRRELI
+220 KRRELI

-243 EKINIGEHTGVV
+243 EKINIGEHTSVV
-255 AQNEDANPIK
+255 AHNEDANPIK
-265 VTVEDDGNG
+265 VTVENDTNG
-274 NKVISSKA
+274 NKVISSNA
-282 LLSEDPNNII
+282 LLSEDPNNIL

-316 DGIVNLEDKVEVLST
+316 EGIVNLEDKVEALST
-331 FDVEVDVAKN
+331 FDVKVDVEKN

-347 GEHTETVML
+347 GEHTETVIL

-362 DNVKYDK
+362 NNVKYDK

-397 DTTGTIELHEHVN
+397 DTTGTVELHEHVN
-410 EDGSATITTAV
+410 GDGSSTITTAV

-457 SEIERAKSAE
+457 TEIERAKSAE
-467 QALRDGLTKEI
+467 QVLRDGLTKEI

-537 AEVLENLQNE
+537 AEVLEKIQNE

-631 NRVEKDASQDVA
+631 DRVEKDASQDVA
-643 IQSNHDALITLQG
+643 IQANNKALEILQG

-688 AEGVLGERIDALVT
+688 AERVLGERINALVT

-728 IKVDI
+728 IKVDV

-785 QDNFFKSAHFDEA
+785 QDNFFKSARFDEA
-798 TGHLFLTFSTP
+798 TGHLFLTFNTP
-809 DGEQVADL
+809 EGEQVADL
-817 NMNSLVQ
+817 DMNSLVQ

-848 DEGYLVVNENG
+848 DEGYLVVGENG

-869 SEKANVGDSYTK
+869 SEKANIGDSYTK
-881 TESETTYSDIRQEI
+881 TESETTYSDIRKEI
-895 TTAKNDLT
+895 ATSKNDLT

-911 ELNGKVTE
+911 ELNGKIVE
-919 VANSVTV
+919 VANSITD
-926 ETNRASLEENRL
+926 ETNRAEGEESRL

-945 TSAITN
+945 TSTINN
-951 NNTQT
+951 NNTET
-956 NAKLAELTTK
+956 KAKLAELATK
-966 ASNNTTA
+966 ATNNTTA
-973 ITAEETRATAAEK
+973 ITAETTRATAAET
-986 ALDVR
+986 ALNVR

-1013 DKISKAQ
+1013 DKISKTQ
-1020 SAINDRIVQVEKDY
+1020 SVINDRIAQVEKDY
-1034 ANADTVLNNN
+1034 ANADTALNNS
-1044 ITNLETNL
+1044 IVNLKANL
-1052 THQIDDAKTE
+1052 THQIDDAKIA
-1062 CNTYTDNAVRTVADR
+1062 CNTYTDTAIRPVADR

-1082 NAITAINDSIQEVKE
+1082 NAITAINDSLNEVKN
-1097 SVKQSEITV
+1097 SVKQSEIDV
-1106 ETKTANSPVNLTKDK
+1106 ETETADSPVNLTKTVSEGK
-1121 NVLGVQLTISSAT
+1121 NIIGVRLKISPSEN
-1134 DNLLS
+1134 NLIV
-1139 TNDGGLFASSNA
+1139 TEDGTLFASKDA
-1151 LYHTCL
+1151 RYHSCL
-1157 GENNQ
+1157 GENGAASN
-1162 PSTVQGELNKIY
+1162 VQGELNKLFEGVSEAKSIAEDVHTLQTAVTMLQGAIQTNNGKIENLTS
-1174 PTVRDAKTAI
+1174 TVNSFDARINNAETL
-1184 EEVRGLQTNVNT
+1184 VRGYENRMRSVEDS
-1196 ISDKLAL
+1196 I
-1203 TEEKVQTNTDNINA
+1203 I
-1217 INEAINNASFLKGGS
+1217 AINNKIGSADDTTTILGRLKAIEQTL
-1232 TKTVVVKVAKNAAE
+1232 TK
-1246 AEYAVTA
+1246 
-1253 DVKISTDAENELIQ
+1253 
-1267 KENGLYCTTRVCN
+1267 
-1280 TPENLIKKQSD
+1280 
-1291 GIFASNN
+1291 
-1298 AKDIRI
+1298 
-1304 IYNGVDTN
+1304 
-1312 VQEGFKQ
+1312 
-1319 LTDKVNKIVMPS
+1319 
-1331 ETIESLNATVV
+1331 
-1342 EQQKQIAA
+1342 
-1350 QADRITQLETLVNNL
+1350 
-1365 VDKVNNLIDFGTY
+1365 LIDFGIY
-1378 SVTNE
+1378 D
-1383 HS
+1383 

>member
-81 KENSSEELEKDRL
+81 KENSSEDLEKDRL

-316 DGIVNLEDKVEVLST
+316 DGIVDLEDKVEVLST

-369 VNHQIIITF
+369 VNHQIIITL

-457 SEIERAKSAE
+457 SEIEHAKSAE

-631 NRVEKDASQDVA
+631 DRVEKDASQDVA

-919 VANSVTV
+919 VANSVID
-926 ETNRASLEENRL
+926 ETNRASNEEDRL

-1044 ITNLETNL
+1044 ITNLEANL

-1331 ETIESLNATVV
+1331 ETIESLNATIV
-1342 EQQKQIAA
+1342 EQQKQIDA

>member
-13 HKDLFPTRDEAIGY
+13 HNDLFATREDAIGY

-43 AYYGDSDEPNAIIA
+43 AYYGDSDKPNAIIA

-81 KENSSEELEKDRL
+81 KESSSEELEKDRL

-102 VSNIITA
+102 VSNIIA
-109 AGFIYDDNKK
+109 ASGFIYDDNKK

-127 DNKDSVIGETKTL
+127 DNKDSVIGETNTL
-140 AEAVAK
+140 AEAIAK
-146 LSEYAQKHVADNAL
+146 LSEYVQKHVTDNAI

-220 NRRELI
+220 KRRELI

-255 AQNEDANPIK
+255 AHNEDANPIK
-265 VTVEDDGNG
+265 VIVENDTNG
-274 NKVISSKA
+274 NKVISSNA
-282 LLSEDPNNII
+282 LISEDTNNIL

-307 IKYKEASVF
+307 ITYKEASVF
-316 DGIVNLEDKVEVLST
+316 EGIVNLEDKVEALST
-331 FDVEVDVAKN
+331 FDVKVDVAKN

-347 GEHTETVML
+347 GEHTETVTL

-362 DNVKYDK
+362 SNVKYDK

-397 DTTGTIELHEHVN
+397 DTTGTVELHEHVN
-410 EDGSATITTAV
+410 GDGSSTITTAV

-467 QALRDGLTKEI
+467 QVLRDGLTKEI
-478 HDRETSIAETKLY
+478 HDRENSIAETKLY

-506 ENKLQEKIDAET
+506 ENKLQEKIVAET

-523 EITRVETEVVGDAK
+523 EITRVETEVVGNAK
-537 AEVLENLQNE
+537 AEVLEKLQNE

-631 NRVEKDASQDVA
+631 DRVEKDASQDVA
-643 IQSNHDALITLQG
+643 IQANNKALEILQG

-679 DNETERAET
+679 DNETGRAET
-688 AEGVLGERIDALVT
+688 AEGVLGERINALVT

-785 QDNFFKSAHFDEA
+785 QDNFFKGARFDEG
-798 TGHLFLTFSTP
+798 TGHLFLTFSTSE
-809 DGEQVADL
+809 GEQVADL
-817 NMNSLVQ
+817 DMNSLVQ

-848 DEGYLVVNENG
+848 DEGYLVVGENG

-869 SEKANVGDSYTK
+869 SEKANIGDSYTK
-881 TESETTYSDIRQEI
+881 AESETTYSDIRKEI
-895 TTAKNDLT
+895 TTSKNDLT

-911 ELNGKVTE
+911 ELNGKITE
-919 VANSVTV
+919 VANSITD
-926 ETNRASLEENRL
+926 ETDRASNEESRL

-945 TSAITN
+945 TSTINN
-951 NNTQT
+951 NNTET
-956 NAKLAELTTK
+956 KAKLAELATK
-966 ASNNTTA
+966 ATNKTTSS
-973 ITAEETRATAAEK
+973 TAETTRATAAET
-986 ALDVR
+986 ALNVR

-1013 DKISKAQ
+1013 DKISKTQ
-1020 SAINDRIVQVEKDY
+1020 SVINDRIAQVEKDY
-1034 ANADTVLNNN
+1034 ANADTALNNS
-1044 ITNLETNL
+1044 IVNLEANL
-1052 THQIDDAKTE
+1052 THQIDDAKIA
-1062 CNTYTDNAVRTVADR
+1062 CNTYTDTAIRPVADR

-1082 NAITAINDSIQEVKE
+1082 NAITAINDSLNEVKN
-1097 SVKQSEITV
+1097 SVKQSEIDV
-1106 ETKTANSPVNLTKDK
+1106 ETETADSPVNLTKTVSEGK
-1121 NVLGVQLTISSAT
+1121 NIIGVRLKISPSEN
-1134 DNLLS
+1134 NLIV
-1139 TNDGGLFASSNA
+1139 TEDGTLFASKDA
-1151 LYHTCL
+1151 RYHSCL
-1157 GENNQ
+1157 GENGAASN
-1162 PSTVQGELNKIY
+1162 VQGELNKLFEGVREAKSIAEDVHTLQTAVTMLQGAVQTNNGKIENLTS
-1174 PTVRDAKTAI
+1174 TVNSFDARINNTETLVRGYENRMRSVEDAIIAINNKIGSANDTTTILGRLKAI
-1184 EEVRGLQTNVNT
+1184 EE
-1196 ISDKLAL
+1196 KL
-1203 TEEKVQTNTDNINA
+1203 D
-1217 INEAINNASFLKGGS
+1217 S
-1232 TKTVVVKVAKNAAE
+1232 
-1246 AEYAVTA
+1246 
-1253 DVKISTDAENELIQ
+1253 
-1267 KENGLYCTTRVCN
+1267 
-1280 TPENLIKKQSD
+1280 
-1291 GIFASNN
+1291 
-1298 AKDIRI
+1298 
-1304 IYNGVDTN
+1304 
-1312 VQEGFKQ
+1312 
-1319 LTDKVNKIVMPS
+1319 
-1331 ETIESLNATVV
+1331 
-1342 EQQKQIAA
+1342 
-1350 QADRITQLETLVNNL
+1350 
-1365 VDKVNNLIDFGTY
+1365 LIDFGTY
-1378 SVTNE
+1378 D
-1383 HS
+1383 

>member
-13 HKDLFPTRDEAIGY
+13 HNDLFATREDAIGY

-43 AYYGDSDEPNAIIA
+43 AYYGDSDKPNAIIA

-81 KENSSEELEKDRL
+81 KESSSEELEKDRL

-102 VSNIITA
+102 VSNIIA
-109 AGFIYDDNKK
+109 ASGFIYDDNKK

-127 DNKDSVIGETKTL
+127 DNKDSVIGETNTL
-140 AEAVAK
+140 AEAIAK
-146 LSEYAQKHVADNAL
+146 LSEYVQKHVTDNAI

-220 NRRELI
+220 KRRELI

-255 AQNEDANPIK
+255 AHNEDANPIK
-265 VTVEDDGNG
+265 VIVENDTNG
-274 NKVISSKA
+274 NKVISSNA
-282 LLSEDPNNII
+282 VLSEDPNNIL

-316 DGIVNLEDKVEVLST
+316 EGIVNLEDKVEALST
-331 FDVEVDVAKN
+331 FDVKVDVAKN

-347 GEHTETVML
+347 GEHTETVTL

-362 DNVKYDK
+362 NNVKYDK

-397 DTTGTIELHEHVN
+397 DTTGTVELHEHVN
-410 EDGSATITTAV
+410 GDGSSTITTAV

-436 YMYVPVSKTA
+436 YMYVPVSKTS

-478 HDRETSIAETKLY
+478 HDREASIAESKLY
-491 ADSVVKGEHDRALEA
+491 ADNAVKVEHDRALEA
-506 ENKLQEKIDAET
+506 ERNLREKIEAET
-518 NTRVS
+518 TTRVS
-523 EITRVETEVVGDAK
+523 EITRVETEVVGNAK
-537 AEVLENLQNE
+537 AEVLEKLQNE
-547 IDRAKGAEQVNAKSI
+547 TDRAKGAEQANAKSI
-562 ADETARAIQA
+562 ADETARAKQS

-586 LKIHGDSLTSLSDK
+586 LKVHEESLTSLSDK
-600 IAEETT
+600 IGDETA
-606 RATGKEHALELVI
+606 RAIEKEHSLELVI

-631 NRVEKDASQDVA
+631 DRAEKDASQDA
-643 IQSNHDALITLQG
+643 EITANHEALITLQG

-668 NDELVTTNNKI
+668 NDELVATENKI
-679 DNETERAET
+679 VNETERAKT

-702 ANGNTLKDSKAYTD
+702 ANGNTLDDSKAYTD

-785 QDNFFKSAHFDEA
+785 QDNFFKGARFDEG
-798 TGHLFLTFSTP
+798 TGHLFLTFSTSE
-809 DGEQVADL
+809 GEQVADL
-817 NMNSLVQ
+817 DMNSLVQ
-824 IYHAGNGLGKDSDNK
+824 IYYAGNGLGKDSDNK

-848 DEGYLVVNENG
+848 DEGYLVVGENG

-869 SEKANVGDSYTK
+869 SEKANIGDSYTK
-881 TESETTYSDIRQEI
+881 AESETTYSDIRKEI
-895 TTAKNDLT
+895 TTSKNDLT

-911 ELNGKVTE
+911 ELNGKITE
-919 VANSVTV
+919 VANSITD
-926 ETNRASLEENRL
+926 ETDRASNEESRL

-945 TSAITN
+945 TSTINN
-951 NNTQT
+951 NNTET
-956 NAKLAELTTK
+956 KAKLAELATK
-966 ASNNTTA
+966 ATNNTTA
-973 ITAEETRATAAEK
+973 ITAETTRATAAET
-986 ALDVR
+986 ALNVR

-1013 DKISKAQ
+1013 DKISKTQ
-1020 SAINDRIVQVEKDY
+1020 SVINDRIAQVEKDY
-1034 ANADTVLNNN
+1034 ANADTVLNNS
-1044 ITNLETNL
+1044 ITNLEANL
-1052 THQIDDAKTE
+1052 THQINDAKTA
-1062 CNTYTDNAVRTVADR
+1062 CNTYTDTAIRTVADR

-1082 NAITAINDSIQEVKE
+1082 NAITAINDSLNEVKN
-1097 SVKQSEITV
+1097 SVKQSEIDV
-1106 ETKTANSPVNLTKDK
+1106 ETETADSPVNLTKTVSEGK
-1121 NVLGVQLTISSAT
+1121 NIIGVRLKISPSEN
-1134 DNLLS
+1134 NLIV
-1139 TNDGGLFASSNA
+1139 TEDGTLFASKDA
-1151 LYHTCL
+1151 RYHSCL
-1157 GENNQ
+1157 GENGAVSN
-1162 PSTVQGELNKIY
+1162 VQGELNKLFEG
-1174 PTVRDAKTAI
+1174 VREAKSIAEDVHT
-1184 EEVRGLQTNVNT
+1184 LQTAVT
-1196 ISDKLAL
+1196 MLQGA
-1203 TEEKVQTNTDNINA
+1203 VQTNNGKIENLTSTVDSFDARINNTEA
-1217 INEAINNASFLKGGS
+1217 LVRGYENRMKSVEDSIIAINNKIGSADDTTSILGRLKS
-1232 TKTVVVKVAKNAAE
+1232 
-1246 AEYAVTA
+1246 
-1253 DVKISTDAENELIQ
+1253 
-1267 KENGLYCTTRVCN
+1267 
-1280 TPENLIKKQSD
+1280 
-1291 GIFASNN
+1291 
-1298 AKDIRI
+1298 
-1304 IYNGVDTN
+1304 
-1312 VQEGFKQ
+1312 
-1319 LTDKVNKIVMPS
+1319 
-1331 ETIESLNATVV
+1331 IEEKLSS
-1342 EQQKQIAA
+1342 
-1350 QADRITQLETLVNNL
+1350 
-1365 VDKVNNLIDFGTY
+1365 LIDFGIY
-1378 SVTNE
+1378 D
-1383 HS
+1383 

>member
-13 HKDLFPTRDEAIGY
+13 HNDLFATREDAIGY

-43 AYYGDSDEPNAIIA
+43 AYYGDSDKPNAIIA

-81 KENSSEELEKDRL
+81 KESSSEELEKDRL

-102 VSNIITA
+102 VSNIIA
-109 AGFIYDDNKK
+109 ASGFIYDDNKK

-127 DNKDSVIGETKTL
+127 DNKDSVIGETNTL
-140 AEAVAK
+140 AEAIAK
-146 LSEYAQKHVADNAL
+146 LSEYVQKHVTDNAI

-220 NRRELI
+220 KRRELI

-255 AQNEDANPIK
+255 AHNEDANPIK
-265 VTVEDDGNG
+265 VIVENDTNG
-274 NKVISSKA
+274 NKVISSNA
-282 LLSEDPNNII
+282 VLSEDPNNIL

-316 DGIVNLEDKVEVLST
+316 EGIVNLEDKVEALST
-331 FDVEVDVAKN
+331 FDVKVDVAKN

-347 GEHTETVML
+347 GEHTETVTL

-362 DNVKYDK
+362 NNVKYDK

-397 DTTGTIELHEHVN
+397 DTTGTVELHEHVN
-410 EDGSATITTAV
+410 GDGSSTITTAV

-436 YMYVPVSKTA
+436 YMYVPVSKTS

-537 AEVLENLQNE
+537 AEVLEKIQNE

-631 NRVEKDASQDVA
+631 DRVEKDASQDVA
-643 IQSNHDALITLQG
+643 IQANNKALEILQG

-688 AEGVLGERIDALVT
+688 AEGVLGERINALVT

-785 QDNFFKSAHFDEA
+785 QDNFFKSARFDEA
-798 TGHLFLTFSTP
+798 TGHLFLTFNTP
-809 DGEQVADL
+809 EGEQVADL
-817 NMNSLVQ
+817 DMNSLVQ

-848 DEGYLVVNENG
+848 DEGYLVVGENG

-869 SEKANVGDSYTK
+869 SEKANIGDSYTK
-881 TESETTYSDIRQEI
+881 TESETTYSDIRKEI
-895 TTAKNDLT
+895 ATSKNDLT

-911 ELNGKVTE
+911 ELNGKIVE
-919 VANSVTV
+919 VANSITD
-926 ETNRASLEENRL
+926 ETNRAEGEESRL

-945 TSAITN
+945 TSTINN
-951 NNTQT
+951 NNTET
-956 NAKLAELTTK
+956 KAKLAELATK
-966 ASNNTTA
+966 AANNTTA
-973 ITAEETRATAAEK
+973 ITAETTRATAAET
-986 ALDVR
+986 ALNVH

-1013 DKISKAQ
+1013 DKISKTQ
-1020 SAINDRIVQVEKDY
+1020 SVINDRIAQVEKDY
-1034 ANADTVLNNN
+1034 ANADTALNNS
-1044 ITNLETNL
+1044 IVNLKANL
-1052 THQIDDAKTE
+1052 THQIDDAKIA
-1062 CNTYTDNAVRTVADR
+1062 CNTYTDTAIRPVADR

-1082 NAITAINDSIQEVKE
+1082 NAITAINDSLNEVKN
-1097 SVKQSEITV
+1097 SVKQSEIDV
-1106 ETKTANSPVNLTKDK
+1106 ETETADSPVNLTKTVSEGK
-1121 NVLGVQLTISSAT
+1121 NIIGVRLKISPSEN
-1134 DNLLS
+1134 NLIV
-1139 TNDGGLFASSNA
+1139 TEDGTLFASKDA
-1151 LYHTCL
+1151 RYHSCL
-1157 GENNQ
+1157 GENGAASN
-1162 PSTVQGELNKIY
+1162 VQGELNKLFEGVREAKSIAEDVHTLQTAVTMLQGAVQTNNGKIENLTS
-1174 PTVRDAKTAI
+1174 TVNSFDARINNTETLVRGYENRMRSVEDSIIAINNKIGSANDTTTILGRLKAI
-1184 EEVRGLQTNVNT
+1184 EET
-1196 ISDKLAL
+1196 L
-1203 TEEKVQTNTDNINA
+1203 TK
-1217 INEAINNASFLKGGS
+1217 
-1232 TKTVVVKVAKNAAE
+1232 
-1246 AEYAVTA
+1246 
-1253 DVKISTDAENELIQ
+1253 
-1267 KENGLYCTTRVCN
+1267 
-1280 TPENLIKKQSD
+1280 
-1291 GIFASNN
+1291 
-1298 AKDIRI
+1298 
-1304 IYNGVDTN
+1304 
-1312 VQEGFKQ
+1312 
-1319 LTDKVNKIVMPS
+1319 
-1331 ETIESLNATVV
+1331 
-1342 EQQKQIAA
+1342 
-1350 QADRITQLETLVNNL
+1350 
-1365 VDKVNNLIDFGTY
+1365 LIDFGVY
-1378 SVTNE
+1378 DK
-1383 HS
+1383 